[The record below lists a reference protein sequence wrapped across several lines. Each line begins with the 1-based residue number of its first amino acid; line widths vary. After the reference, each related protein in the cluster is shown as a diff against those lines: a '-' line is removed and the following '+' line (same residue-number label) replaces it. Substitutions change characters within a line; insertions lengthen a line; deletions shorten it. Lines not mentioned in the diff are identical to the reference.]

1 MKKRIFKQ
9 GAALMLAAALALPA
23 NVVPAEILDQKTGT
37 EKPHIVLNQE
47 APIEKATD
55 SNAKKEELTGTK
67 VEIPDRKAEARQPH
81 IMLNQENPI
90 EKATDSNAKQ
100 EKKEEQ
106 IIYNTGSF
114 NVHVVSAE
122 DFAKDLGDAYFE
134 EDGSYT
140 INIPEENP
148 FFPYEVQFTYDGK
161 TENEWFMNPEDS
173 IEIDGHTFYV
183 SASFD
188 GTAVT
193 QMTLD
198 VAGQEVVVYP
208 KEKEFT
214 DGDGVALMSLLPLEK
229 RNLSVDLSGFSP
241 IELSRVKVASI
252 FTGDYQLSKTD
263 AIMWKS
269 SYSDHYGVI
278 PEANSWE
285 LDLSHNL
292 SGNSRVSLEM
302 IVGEPDQ
309 LAASNIRY
317 YLDISITDPGKWLT
331 ASVKRQKEDG
341 STENLEISNEYYSD
355 NGDWKFEGLDK
366 KDPVS
371 ENHRFNVYI
380 DNYKGAE
387 DQLFQVSV
395 KLNLDQFKNS
405 AISKLYLIEDGSKKG
420 DYKMTLTEDGG
431 EWYLNFSAKPH
442 SYGWTD
448 IVASDS
454 TGEEIGFYELR
465 IHFGMYAEAR
475 DYISERL
482 YDKNGD
488 YISYETDYIDREYES
503 YDSWENSTYEYD
515 EYEVNL
521 EPGYAV
527 DDEYRLV
534 MHYVK
539 AKETST
545 SKVLGAYVGK
555 YKTLEEA
562 QKAGA
567 SDISKA
573 LFDRSVGYAAD
584 FSKGIY
590 LSVFVGEDDE
600 ATPRLF
606 GWHITTK
613 FEIDLSNSTLV
624 WFDGLLDSAGNRV
637 TSEVLKTNN
646 DDYADYNYIT
656 ILVDADTDLT
666 KLAPVFSTDKGIKLY
681 TDKEEISG
689 VSLHDFSKGP
699 VHYTASAENSKNSKN
714 YWLNIIKVKQGE
726 SWLYMNSLTDENA
739 GTKEENGV
747 VYTTREVML
756 NGIHDYEHRI
766 LLANMGTEDLTK
778 LSVEAAGSSFDSGDV
793 ILDDYW
799 TLKGKHDLSG
809 FQGFG
814 SKEDMNLAK
823 IKLEIG
829 TESEANGADLD
840 GTLTIKENGKTIMVI
855 TLTGVI
861 GDPGIVTKKI
871 PDAVKYV
878 HYGSMIQNS
887 NKYDFNTVS
896 YKIKNGK
903 LPSGMELKPNGEL
916 YGVPLETGEFTFT
929 VQMSNSYRGFRT
941 SSREFTLKVADNT
954 DANVDSAVDQ
964 GYDLKERVPN
974 ILLSDNNDYTMTSI
988 GVIEEWDNLTLDGK
1002 RLVEGV
1008 DFDAKSGSTRL
1019 TIRSQTLKA
1028 NNQVGTHTL
1037 SAEFREK
1044 GTGTLKR
1051 AAQNYKVSTKSSGG
1065 SSSGGHSS
1073 SGRATVR
1080 ADYGNIGADGAW
1092 VQDAKGW
1099 KCKAADGTW
1108 YTNCW
1113 KELTYQNEKSWYRFD
1128 AQGYLVTGWYQDN
1141 GTWYYMNPKSDGK
1154 LGKMMTGWQYI
1165 NDIWY
1170 YFTENAGDKQG
1181 AMFCKRWAEV
1191 PYNGTV
1197 EWYYFDENG
1206 TMKTDWLTQDEN
1218 KFYLYPIADGT
1229 RGRMLTGWQKI
1240 GDNWYYFHEESD
1252 GNKGVLARRT
1262 KIGNYYVNSDGV
1274 WAK

>member
-9 GAALMLAAALALPA
+9 GMALMLAAALALPA
-23 NVVPAEILDQKTGT
+23 NVVPAEILDQQT
-37 EKPHIVLNQE
+37 ETELPHIVLNQE
-47 APIEKATD
+47 TPDEKVTD
-55 SNAKKEELTGTK
+55 SDAKEKEEQTGTQTETK
-67 VEIPDRKAEARQPH
+67 TKTEV
-81 IMLNQENPI
+81 N
-90 EKATDSNAKQ
+90 ATETA
-100 EKKEEQ
+100 EQ

-114 NVHVVSAE
+114 NVHVVSEE
-122 DFAKDLGDAYFE
+122 DFENDLGDACFE

-193 QMTLD
+193 QLTMD
-198 VAGQEVVVYP
+198 VGGQEVVVYP

-214 DGDGVALMSLLPLEK
+214 DGDGVALMSLLPLEE
-229 RNLSVDLSGFSP
+229 RNLSLDLSGFTP
-241 IELSRVKVASI
+241 IELACVKPATVFKGENQIGTETEILWKPRDSRDNYESDPDSVGVVAMDLAFNTSGA
-252 FTGDYQLSKTD
+252 TST
-263 AIMWKS
+263 
-269 SYSDHYGVI
+269 
-278 PEANSWE
+278 SW
-285 LDLSHNL
+285 
-292 SGNSRVSLEM
+292 EM
-302 IVGEPDQ
+302 IVGNPDQ
-309 LAASNIRY
+309 LDASNIRY
-317 YLDISITDPGKWLT
+317 YVDIAVTD
-331 ASVKRQKEDG
+331 
-341 STENLEISNEYYSD
+341 TENWLIPTVTIHNDDGTTKNVTVTDAYYSD
-355 NGDWKFEGLDK
+355 YAFSRRMHVDVPTEEVKGNTEMTVSLKINSDLFERSVISKIETHSLSSEVSPEAVK
-366 KDPVS
+366 KDDGWYLEITGERSRISHSVFRM
-371 ENHRFNVYI
+371 NGYDKN
-380 DNYKGAE
+380 
-387 DQLFQVSV
+387 DQVLGDAF
-395 KLNLDQFKNS
+395 DF
-405 AISKLYLIEDGSKKG
+405 KLYLSSE
-420 DYKMTLTEDGG
+420 
-431 EWYLNFSAKPH
+431 
-442 SYGWTD
+442 
-448 IVASDS
+448 SDHIYTS
-454 TGEEIGFYELR
+454 
-465 IHFGMYAEAR
+465 
-475 DYISERL
+475 L
-482 YDKNGD
+482 YDKTGNS
-488 YISYETDYIDREYES
+488 ISYST
-503 YDSWENSTYEYD
+503 SWEED
-515 EYEVNL
+515 EEDPWMEEKLVYNL
-521 EPGYAV
+521 GASYA
-527 DDEYRLV
+527 DNDTYRLV
-534 MHYVK
+534 LTFEK
-539 AKETST
+539 AVATSENQII
-545 SKVLGAYVGK
+545 GAFIGRYESIDAAK
-555 YKTLEEA
+555 A
-562 QKAGA
+562 AGA
-567 SDISKA
+567 VDVKES
-573 LFDRSVGYAAD
+573 LFNQTQGYEAD
-584 FSKGIY
+584 FSKGVY
-590 LSVFVGEDDE
+590 VSVFSGKADDDS
-600 ATPRLF
+600 RKLKRYV
-606 GWHITTK
+606 WHIYTRSEA
-613 FEIDLSNSTLV
+613 FLDNSTAV
-624 WFDGLLDSAGNRV
+624 SFYGINDAQGNYV
-637 TSEVLKTNN
+637 ACKVLNPSYGDYK
-646 DDYADYNYIT
+646 DDYADLSYIT
-656 ILVDADTDLT
+656 ILVGEDTDLT
-666 KLAPVFSTDKGIKLY
+666 SLAPVFTMQNGMKLY
-681 TDKEEISG
+681 TNKEEISG
-689 VSLHDFSKGP
+689 QSLHDFSNGP
-699 VHYTASAENSKNSKN
+699 VHYTASAENSKNAKN
-714 YWLNIIKVKQGE
+714 YWLQIIKPKQGE
-726 SWLYMNSLTDENA
+726 SWLYMNSLADESSD
-739 GTKEENGV
+739 TREENGV
-747 VYTTREVML
+747 VYTTREAML
-756 NGIHDYEHRI
+756 NSIHDYEHRI
-766 LLANMGTEDLTK
+766 ILANMGTKALSK
-778 LSVEAAGSSFDSGDV
+778 LSVEAEGALFDSWV
-793 ILDDYW
+793 VTLDNYW
-799 TLKGKHDLSG
+799 TLKGEHDLSG
-809 FQGFG
+809 YQGLG
-814 SKEDMNLAK
+814 YDELANLAK
-823 IKLEIG
+823 LKLVYDGDEI
-829 TESEANGADLD
+829 NGQDLT
-840 GTLTIKENGKTIMVI
+840 GTLTIKEAGKPIMVI
-855 TLTGVI
+855 NLTGVV
-861 GDPGIVTKKI
+861 GDPGIVTTEI

-896 YKIKNGK
+896 YKITDGK

-929 VQMSNSYRGFRT
+929 VQMKNSYSEFANVT
-941 SSREFTLKVADNT
+941 KEFTLKVVDNT

-1044 GTGTLKR
+1044 GTGNLKR
-1051 AAQNYKVSTKSSGG
+1051 AAQNYRVGRKSSGG
-1065 SSSGGHSS
+1065 SSGGGHSS

-1108 YTNCW
+1108 YTDCW
-1113 KELTYQNEKSWYRFD
+1113 KELNYQNEKSWYRFD

-1141 GTWYYMNPKSDGK
+1141 GTWYYLNPKSDGK

>member
-9 GAALMLAAALALPA
+9 GMALMLAAALALPA
-23 NVVPAEILDQKTGT
+23 NVVPAEILDQQT
-37 EKPHIVLNQE
+37 ETELPHIVLNQE
-47 APIEKATD
+47 TPDEKVTD
-55 SNAKKEELTGTK
+55 SDAKEKEEQTGTQTETK
-67 VEIPDRKAEARQPH
+67 TKTEV
-81 IMLNQENPI
+81 N
-90 EKATDSNAKQ
+90 ATETA
-100 EKKEEQ
+100 EQ

-114 NVHVVSAE
+114 NVHVVSEE
-122 DFAKDLGDAYFE
+122 DFENDLGDACFE

-193 QMTLD
+193 QLTMD
-198 VAGQEVVVYP
+198 VGGQEVVVYP

-214 DGDGVALMSLLPLEK
+214 DGDGVALMSLLPLEE
-229 RNLSVDLSGFSP
+229 RNLSLDLSGFTP
-241 IELSRVKVASI
+241 IELACVKPATVFKGENQIGTETEILWKPRDSRDNYESDPDSVGVVAMDLAFNTSGA
-252 FTGDYQLSKTD
+252 TST
-263 AIMWKS
+263 
-269 SYSDHYGVI
+269 
-278 PEANSWE
+278 SW
-285 LDLSHNL
+285 
-292 SGNSRVSLEM
+292 EM
-302 IVGEPDQ
+302 IVGNPDQ
-309 LAASNIRY
+309 LDASNIRY
-317 YLDISITDPGKWLT
+317 YVDIAVTD
-331 ASVKRQKEDG
+331 
-341 STENLEISNEYYSD
+341 TENWLIPTVTIHNDDGTTKNVTVTDAYYSD
-355 NGDWKFEGLDK
+355 YAFSRRMHVDVPTEEVKGNTEMTVSLKINSDLFERSVISKIETHSLSSEVSPEAVK
-366 KDPVS
+366 KDDGWYLEITGERSRISHSVFRM
-371 ENHRFNVYI
+371 NGYDKN
-380 DNYKGAE
+380 
-387 DQLFQVSV
+387 DQVLGDAF
-395 KLNLDQFKNS
+395 DF
-405 AISKLYLIEDGSKKG
+405 KLYLSSE
-420 DYKMTLTEDGG
+420 
-431 EWYLNFSAKPH
+431 
-442 SYGWTD
+442 
-448 IVASDS
+448 SDHIYTS
-454 TGEEIGFYELR
+454 
-465 IHFGMYAEAR
+465 
-475 DYISERL
+475 L
-482 YDKNGD
+482 YDKTGNS
-488 YISYETDYIDREYES
+488 ISYST
-503 YDSWENSTYEYD
+503 SWEED
-515 EYEVNL
+515 EEDPWMEEKLVYNL
-521 EPGYAV
+521 GASYA
-527 DDEYRLV
+527 DNDTYRLV
-534 MHYVK
+534 LTFEK
-539 AKETST
+539 AVATSENQII
-545 SKVLGAYVGK
+545 GAFIGRYESIDAAK
-555 YKTLEEA
+555 A
-562 QKAGA
+562 AGA
-567 SDISKA
+567 VDVKES
-573 LFDRSVGYAAD
+573 LFNQTQGYEAD
-584 FSKGIY
+584 FSKGVY
-590 LSVFVGEDDE
+590 VSVFSGKADDDS
-600 ATPRLF
+600 RKLKRYV
-606 GWHITTK
+606 WHIYTRSEA
-613 FEIDLSNSTLV
+613 FLDNSTAV
-624 WFDGLLDSAGNRV
+624 SFYGINDAQGNYV
-637 TSEVLKTNN
+637 ACKVLNPSYGDYK
-646 DDYADYNYIT
+646 DDYADFSYIT
-656 ILVDADTDLT
+656 ILVGEDTDLT
-666 KLAPVFSTDKGIKLY
+666 SLAPVFTMQNGMKLY
-681 TDKEEISG
+681 TNKEEISG
-689 VSLHDFSKGP
+689 QSLHDFSNGP
-699 VHYTASAENSKNSKN
+699 VHYTASAENSKNAKN
-714 YWLNIIKVKQGE
+714 YWLQIIKPKQGE
-726 SWLYMNSLTDENA
+726 SWLYMNSLADESSD
-739 GTKEENGV
+739 TREENGV
-747 VYTTREVML
+747 VYTTREAML
-756 NGIHDYEHRI
+756 NSIHDYEHRI
-766 LLANMGTEDLTK
+766 ILANMGTKALSK
-778 LSVEAAGSSFDSGDV
+778 LSVEAEGALFDSWV
-793 ILDDYW
+793 VTLDNYW
-799 TLKGKHDLSG
+799 TLKGEHDLSG
-809 FQGFG
+809 YQGLG
-814 SKEDMNLAK
+814 YDELANLAK
-823 IKLEIG
+823 LKLVYDGDEI
-829 TESEANGADLD
+829 NGQDLT
-840 GTLTIKENGKTIMVI
+840 GTLTIKEAGKPIMVI
-855 TLTGVI
+855 NLTGVV
-861 GDPGIVTKKI
+861 GDPGIVTTEI

-896 YKIKNGK
+896 YKITDGK

-929 VQMSNSYRGFRT
+929 VQMKNSYSEFANVT
-941 SSREFTLKVADNT
+941 KEFTLKVVDNT

-1044 GTGTLKR
+1044 GTGNLKR
-1051 AAQNYKVSTKSSGG
+1051 AAQNYRVGRKSSGG
-1065 SSSGGHSS
+1065 SSGGGHSS

-1108 YTNCW
+1108 YTDCW
-1113 KELTYQNEKSWYRFD
+1113 KELNYQNEKSWYRFD

-1141 GTWYYMNPKSDGK
+1141 GTWYYLNPKSDGK

-1240 GDNWYYFHEESD
+1240 DDNWYYFHEESD

>member
-9 GAALMLAAALALPA
+9 GMALMLAAALALPA
-23 NVVPAEILDQKTGT
+23 NVVPAEILDQQT
-37 EKPHIVLNQE
+37 ETELPHIVLNQE
-47 APIEKATD
+47 TPDEKVTD
-55 SNAKKEELTGTK
+55 SDAKEKEEQTGTQTETK
-67 VEIPDRKAEARQPH
+67 KKTEV
-81 IMLNQENPI
+81 N
-90 EKATDSNAKQ
+90 ATETA
-100 EKKEEQ
+100 EQ

-114 NVHVVSAE
+114 NVHVVSEE
-122 DFAKDLGDAYFE
+122 DFENDLGDACFE

-193 QMTLD
+193 QLTMD
-198 VAGQEVVVYP
+198 VGGQEVVVYP

-214 DGDGVALMSLLPLEK
+214 DGDGVALMSLLPLEE
-229 RNLSVDLSGFSP
+229 RNLSLDLSGFTP
-241 IELSRVKVASI
+241 IELACVKPATVFKGENQIGTETEILWKPRDSRDNYESDPDSVGVVAMDLAFNTSGA
-252 FTGDYQLSKTD
+252 TST
-263 AIMWKS
+263 
-269 SYSDHYGVI
+269 
-278 PEANSWE
+278 SW
-285 LDLSHNL
+285 
-292 SGNSRVSLEM
+292 EM
-302 IVGEPDQ
+302 IVGNPDQ
-309 LAASNIRY
+309 LDASNIRY
-317 YLDISITDPGKWLT
+317 YVDIAVTD
-331 ASVKRQKEDG
+331 
-341 STENLEISNEYYSD
+341 TENWLIPTVTIHNDDGTTKNVTVTDAYYSD
-355 NGDWKFEGLDK
+355 YAFSRRMHVDVPTEEVKGNTEMTVSLKINSDLFERSVISKIETHSLSSEVSPEAVK
-366 KDPVS
+366 KDDGWYLEITGERSRISHSVFRM
-371 ENHRFNVYI
+371 NGYDKN
-380 DNYKGAE
+380 
-387 DQLFQVSV
+387 DQVLGDAF
-395 KLNLDQFKNS
+395 DF
-405 AISKLYLIEDGSKKG
+405 KLYLSSE
-420 DYKMTLTEDGG
+420 
-431 EWYLNFSAKPH
+431 
-442 SYGWTD
+442 
-448 IVASDS
+448 SDHIYTS
-454 TGEEIGFYELR
+454 
-465 IHFGMYAEAR
+465 
-475 DYISERL
+475 L
-482 YDKNGD
+482 YDKTGNS
-488 YISYETDYIDREYES
+488 ISYST
-503 YDSWENSTYEYD
+503 SWEED
-515 EYEVNL
+515 EEDPWMEEKLVYNL
-521 EPGYAV
+521 GASYA
-527 DDEYRLV
+527 DNDTYRLV
-534 MHYVK
+534 LTFEK
-539 AKETST
+539 AVATSENQII
-545 SKVLGAYVGK
+545 GAFIGRYESIDAAK
-555 YKTLEEA
+555 A
-562 QKAGA
+562 AGA
-567 SDISKA
+567 VDVKES
-573 LFDRSVGYAAD
+573 LFNQTQGYEAD
-584 FSKGIY
+584 FSKGVY
-590 LSVFVGEDDE
+590 VSVFSGKADDDS
-600 ATPRLF
+600 RKLKRYV
-606 GWHITTK
+606 WHIYTRSEA
-613 FEIDLSNSTLV
+613 FLDNSTAV
-624 WFDGLLDSAGNRV
+624 SFYGINDAQGNYV
-637 TSEVLKTNN
+637 ACKVLNPSYGDYK
-646 DDYADYNYIT
+646 DDYADFSYIT
-656 ILVDADTDLT
+656 ILVGEDTDLT
-666 KLAPVFSTDKGIKLY
+666 SLAPVFTMQNGMKLY
-681 TDKEEISG
+681 TNKEEISG
-689 VSLHDFSKGP
+689 QSLHDFSNGP
-699 VHYTASAENSKNSKN
+699 VHYTASAENSKNAKN
-714 YWLNIIKVKQGE
+714 YWLQIIKPKQGE
-726 SWLYMNSLTDENA
+726 SWLYMNSLADESSD
-739 GTKEENGV
+739 TREENGV
-747 VYTTREVML
+747 VYTTREAML
-756 NGIHDYEHRI
+756 NSIHDYEHRI
-766 LLANMGTEDLTK
+766 ILANMGTKALSK
-778 LSVEAAGSSFDSGDV
+778 LSVEAEGALFDSWV
-793 ILDDYW
+793 VTLDNYW
-799 TLKGKHDLSG
+799 TLKGEHDLSG
-809 FQGFG
+809 YQGLG
-814 SKEDMNLAK
+814 YDELANLAK
-823 IKLEIG
+823 LKLVYDGDEI
-829 TESEANGADLD
+829 NGQDLT
-840 GTLTIKENGKTIMVI
+840 GTLTIKEAGKPIMVI
-855 TLTGVI
+855 NLTGVV
-861 GDPGIVTKKI
+861 GDPGIVTTEI

-896 YKIKNGK
+896 YKITDGK

-929 VQMSNSYRGFRT
+929 VQMKNSYSEFANVT
-941 SSREFTLKVADNT
+941 KEFTLKVVDNT

-1044 GTGTLKR
+1044 GTGNLKR
-1051 AAQNYKVSTKSSGG
+1051 AAQNYRVGRKSSGG
-1065 SSSGGHSS
+1065 SSGGGHSS

-1108 YTNCW
+1108 YTDCW
-1113 KELTYQNEKSWYRFD
+1113 KELNYQNEKSWYRFD

-1141 GTWYYMNPKSDGK
+1141 GTWYYLNPKSDGK

>member
-9 GAALMLAAALALPA
+9 GMALMLAAALALPA
-23 NVVPAEILDQKTGT
+23 NVVPAEILDQQT
-37 EKPHIVLNQE
+37 ETELPHIVLNQE
-47 APIEKATD
+47 TPDEKATD
-55 SNAKKEELTGTK
+55 SDAKEKEEQTGTQT
-67 VEIPDRKAEARQPH
+67 E
-81 IMLNQENPI
+81 
-90 EKATDSNAKQ
+90 T
-100 EKKEEQ
+100 KKKTEVNTTETAEQ

-122 DFAKDLGDAYFE
+122 DFENDLGDAYFE

-193 QMTLD
+193 QLTMD

-214 DGDGVALMSLLPLEK
+214 DGDGVALMSLLPLEE
-229 RNLSVDLSGFSP
+229 RNLSLDLSGFTP
-241 IELSRVKVASI
+241 LELACVKPATVFKGENQI
-252 FTGDYQLSKTD
+252 GTETEIL
-263 AIMWKS
+263 WK
-269 SYSDHYGVI
+269 
-278 PEANSWE
+278 PR
-285 LDLSHNL
+285 
-292 SGNSRVSLEM
+292 NSRDNYESDPESVGVVAMDLAFNTSGATSTSWEM
-302 IVGEPDQ
+302 IVGNPDQ
-309 LAASNIRY
+309 LDASNIRY
-317 YLDISITDPGKWLT
+317 YVDIAVTD
-331 ASVKRQKEDG
+331 
-341 STENLEISNEYYSD
+341 TENWLIPTVTIHNDDGTTKNVTVTDAYYSD
-355 NGDWKFEGLDK
+355 HTFYRWHRRMRVYVPTEEIKGRNPEMTVSLKINSDLFERSVISKIDTHYLSNEVPYEAVK
-366 KDPVS
+366 KDDGWYIEITGKRDRIHNMNLVVGGYD
-371 ENHRFNVYI
+371 ENN
-380 DNYKGAE
+380 
-387 DQLFQVSV
+387 QSV
-395 KLNLDQFKNS
+395 GGLQFG
-405 AISKLYLIEDGSKKG
+405 LYLLSESDHV
-420 DYKMTLTEDGG
+420 Y
-431 EWYLNFSAKPH
+431 
-442 SYGWTD
+442 TD
-448 IVASDS
+448 
-454 TGEEIGFYELR
+454 
-465 IHFGMYAEAR
+465 
-475 DYISERL
+475 L
-482 YDKNGD
+482 YDKNGND
-488 YISYETDYIDREYES
+488 ILYNT
-503 YDSWENSTYEYD
+503 SWEED
-515 EYEVNL
+515 EEDPWMEEKLVYNL
-521 EPGYAV
+521 GASYK
-527 DDEYRLV
+527 DNDTYRLV
-534 MHYVK
+534 LTFEK
-539 AKETST
+539 AVATSENQII
-545 SKVLGAYVGK
+545 GAFIGR
-555 YKTLEEA
+555 YKSLDEA
-562 QKAGA
+562 KAAGA
-567 SDISKA
+567 VDVKES
-573 LFDRSVGYAAD
+573 LFDQTRGYEAD
-584 FSKGIY
+584 FSKGVY
-590 LSVFVGEDDE
+590 VSVFSGKADDDS
-600 ATPRLF
+600 RKLKRHV
-606 GWHITTK
+606 WHIYTRAEA
-613 FEIDLSNSTLV
+613 FLDNSTAV
-624 WFDGLLDSAGNRV
+624 SFSGINDAQGNYV
-637 TSEVLKTNN
+637 ACKVLNPSYGDYK
-646 DDYADYNYIT
+646 DDYADFSYIT
-656 ILVDADTDLT
+656 ILVGEDTDLT
-666 KLAPVFSTDKGIKLY
+666 SLAPVFTMQNGIKLY
-681 TDKEEISG
+681 TNKEEISG
-689 VSLHDFSKGP
+689 QSLHDFSNGP
-699 VHYTASAENSKNSKN
+699 VHYTASAENSKNAKN
-714 YWLNIIKVKQGE
+714 YWLQIIKPKQGE
-726 SWLYMNSLTDENA
+726 SWLYMNSLADESSD
-739 GTKEENGV
+739 TREENGV
-747 VYTTREVML
+747 VYTTREAML
-756 NGIHDYEHRI
+756 NSIHDYEHRI
-766 LLANMGTEDLTK
+766 ILANMGTKALSK
-778 LSVEAAGSSFDSGDV
+778 LSVEAEGALFDSGIV
-793 ILDDYW
+793 TLDNYW

-809 FQGFG
+809 YQVLGYD
-814 SKEDMNLAK
+814 ELANLAK
-823 IKLEIG
+823 LKLVYDGDEI
-829 TESEANGADLD
+829 NGQDLT
-840 GTLTIKENGKTIMVI
+840 GTLTIKEAGKPIMVI
-855 TLTGVI
+855 NLTGVV
-861 GDPGIVTKKI
+861 GDPGIVTTEI

-896 YKIKNGK
+896 YKITDGK

-929 VQMSNSYRGFRT
+929 VQMKNSYSEFANVT
-941 SSREFTLKVADNT
+941 KEFTLKVVDNT
-954 DANVDSAVDQ
+954 DANVDGAVDQ

-1044 GTGTLKR
+1044 GTGNLKR

-1065 SSSGGHSS
+1065 SSGGGHSS

-1206 TMKTDWLTQDEN
+1206 TMKTDWLTLDEN

>member
-9 GAALMLAAALALPA
+9 GMALMLAAALALPA
-23 NVVPAEILDQKTGT
+23 NVVPAEILDQQT
-37 EKPHIVLNQE
+37 ETELPHIVLNQE
-47 APIEKATD
+47 TPDEKVTD
-55 SNAKKEELTGTK
+55 SDAKEKEEQTGTQTETK
-67 VEIPDRKAEARQPH
+67 TKTEV
-81 IMLNQENPI
+81 N
-90 EKATDSNAKQ
+90 ATETA
-100 EKKEEQ
+100 EQ

-114 NVHVVSAE
+114 NVHVVSEE
-122 DFAKDLGDAYFE
+122 DFENDLGDACFE

-193 QMTLD
+193 QLTMD
-198 VAGQEVVVYP
+198 VGGQEVVVYP

-214 DGDGVALMSLLPLEK
+214 DGDGVALMSLLPLEE
-229 RNLSVDLSGFSP
+229 RNLSLDLSGFTP
-241 IELSRVKVASI
+241 IELACVKPATVFKGENQIGTETEILWKPRDSRDNYESDPDSVGVVAMDLAFNTSGA
-252 FTGDYQLSKTD
+252 TST
-263 AIMWKS
+263 
-269 SYSDHYGVI
+269 
-278 PEANSWE
+278 SW
-285 LDLSHNL
+285 
-292 SGNSRVSLEM
+292 EM
-302 IVGEPDQ
+302 IVGNPDQ
-309 LAASNIRY
+309 LDASNIRY
-317 YLDISITDPGKWLT
+317 YVDIAVTD
-331 ASVKRQKEDG
+331 
-341 STENLEISNEYYSD
+341 TENWLIPTVTIHNDDGTTKNVTVTDAYYSD
-355 NGDWKFEGLDK
+355 YAFSRRMHVDVPTEEVKGNTEMTVSLKINSDLFERSVISKIETHSLSSEVSPEAVK
-366 KDPVS
+366 KDDGWYLEITGERSRISHSVFRM
-371 ENHRFNVYI
+371 NGYDKN
-380 DNYKGAE
+380 
-387 DQLFQVSV
+387 DQVLGDAF
-395 KLNLDQFKNS
+395 DF
-405 AISKLYLIEDGSKKG
+405 KLYLSSE
-420 DYKMTLTEDGG
+420 
-431 EWYLNFSAKPH
+431 
-442 SYGWTD
+442 
-448 IVASDS
+448 SDHIYTS
-454 TGEEIGFYELR
+454 
-465 IHFGMYAEAR
+465 
-475 DYISERL
+475 L
-482 YDKNGD
+482 YDKTGNS
-488 YISYETDYIDREYES
+488 ISYST
-503 YDSWENSTYEYD
+503 SWEED
-515 EYEVNL
+515 EEDPWMEEKLVYNL
-521 EPGYAV
+521 GASYA
-527 DDEYRLV
+527 DNDTYRLV
-534 MHYVK
+534 LTFEK
-539 AKETST
+539 AVATSENQII
-545 SKVLGAYVGK
+545 GAFIGRYESIDAAK
-555 YKTLEEA
+555 A
-562 QKAGA
+562 AGA
-567 SDISKA
+567 VDVKES
-573 LFDRSVGYAAD
+573 LFNQTQGYEAD
-584 FSKGIY
+584 FSKGVY
-590 LSVFVGEDDE
+590 VSVFSGKADDDS
-600 ATPRLF
+600 RKLKRYV
-606 GWHITTK
+606 WHIYTRSEA
-613 FEIDLSNSTLV
+613 FLDNSTAV
-624 WFDGLLDSAGNRV
+624 SFYGINDAQGNYV
-637 TSEVLKTNN
+637 ACKVLNPSYGDYK
-646 DDYADYNYIT
+646 DDYADFSYIT
-656 ILVDADTDLT
+656 ILVGEDTDLT
-666 KLAPVFSTDKGIKLY
+666 SLAPVFTMQNGMKLY
-681 TDKEEISG
+681 TNKEEISG
-689 VSLHDFSKGP
+689 QSLHDFSNGP
-699 VHYTASAENSKNSKN
+699 VHYTASAENSKNAKN
-714 YWLNIIKVKQGE
+714 YWLQIIKPKQGE
-726 SWLYMNSLTDENA
+726 SWLYMNSLADESSD
-739 GTKEENGV
+739 TREENGV
-747 VYTTREVML
+747 VYTTREAML
-756 NGIHDYEHRI
+756 NSIHDYEHRI
-766 LLANMGTEDLTK
+766 ILANMGTKALSK
-778 LSVEAAGSSFDSGDV
+778 LSVEAEGALFDSWV
-793 ILDDYW
+793 VTLDNYW
-799 TLKGKHDLSG
+799 TLKGEHDLSG
-809 FQGFG
+809 YQGLG
-814 SKEDMNLAK
+814 YDELANLAK
-823 IKLEIG
+823 LKLVYDGDEI
-829 TESEANGADLD
+829 NGQDLT
-840 GTLTIKENGKTIMVI
+840 GTLTIKEAGKPIMVI
-855 TLTGVI
+855 NLTGVV
-861 GDPGIVTKKI
+861 GDPGIVTTEI

-896 YKIKNGK
+896 YKITDGK

-929 VQMSNSYRGFRT
+929 VQMKNSYSEFANVT
-941 SSREFTLKVADNT
+941 KEFTLKVVDNT

-1044 GTGTLKR
+1044 GTGNLKR
-1051 AAQNYKVSTKSSGG
+1051 AAQNYRVGRKSSGG
-1065 SSSGGHSS
+1065 SSGGGHSS

-1092 VQDAKGW
+1092 VQDAKSW

-1108 YTNCW
+1108 YTDCW
-1113 KELTYQNEKSWYRFD
+1113 KELNYQNEKSWYRFD

-1141 GTWYYMNPKSDGK
+1141 GTWYYLNPKSDGK

>member
-9 GAALMLAAALALPA
+9 GMALMLAAALALPA
-23 NVVPAEILDQKTGT
+23 NVVPAEILDQQT
-37 EKPHIVLNQE
+37 ETELPHIVLNQE
-47 APIEKATD
+47 TPDEKVTD
-55 SNAKKEELTGTK
+55 SDAKEKEEQTGTQTETK
-67 VEIPDRKAEARQPH
+67 TKTEV
-81 IMLNQENPI
+81 N
-90 EKATDSNAKQ
+90 ATETA
-100 EKKEEQ
+100 EQ

-114 NVHVVSAE
+114 NVHVVSEE
-122 DFAKDLGDAYFE
+122 DFENDLGNACFE

-193 QMTLD
+193 QLTMD
-198 VAGQEVVVYP
+198 VGGQEVVVYP

-214 DGDGVALMSLLPLEK
+214 DGDGVALMSLLPLEE
-229 RNLSVDLSGFSP
+229 RNLSLDLSGFTP
-241 IELSRVKVASI
+241 IELACVKPATVFKGENQIGTETEILWKPRDSRDNYESDPDSVGVVAMDLAFNTSGA
-252 FTGDYQLSKTD
+252 TST
-263 AIMWKS
+263 
-269 SYSDHYGVI
+269 
-278 PEANSWE
+278 SW
-285 LDLSHNL
+285 
-292 SGNSRVSLEM
+292 EM
-302 IVGEPDQ
+302 IVGNPDQ
-309 LAASNIRY
+309 LDASNIRY
-317 YLDISITDPGKWLT
+317 YVDIAVTD
-331 ASVKRQKEDG
+331 
-341 STENLEISNEYYSD
+341 TENWLIPTVTIHNDDGTTKNVTVTDAYYSD
-355 NGDWKFEGLDK
+355 YAFSRRMHVDVPTEEVKGNTEMTVSLKINSDLFERSVISKIETHSLSSEVSPEAVK
-366 KDPVS
+366 KDDGWYLEITGERSRISHSVFRM
-371 ENHRFNVYI
+371 NGYDKN
-380 DNYKGAE
+380 
-387 DQLFQVSV
+387 DQVLGDAF
-395 KLNLDQFKNS
+395 DF
-405 AISKLYLIEDGSKKG
+405 KLYLSSE
-420 DYKMTLTEDGG
+420 
-431 EWYLNFSAKPH
+431 
-442 SYGWTD
+442 
-448 IVASDS
+448 SDHIYTS
-454 TGEEIGFYELR
+454 
-465 IHFGMYAEAR
+465 
-475 DYISERL
+475 L
-482 YDKNGD
+482 YDKTGNS
-488 YISYETDYIDREYES
+488 ISYST
-503 YDSWENSTYEYD
+503 SWEED
-515 EYEVNL
+515 EEDPWMEEKLVYNL
-521 EPGYAV
+521 GASYA
-527 DDEYRLV
+527 DNDTYRLV
-534 MHYVK
+534 LTFEK
-539 AKETST
+539 AVATSENQII
-545 SKVLGAYVGK
+545 GAFIGRYESIDAAK
-555 YKTLEEA
+555 A
-562 QKAGA
+562 AGA
-567 SDISKA
+567 VDVKES
-573 LFDRSVGYAAD
+573 LFNQTQGYEAD
-584 FSKGIY
+584 FSKGVY
-590 LSVFVGEDDE
+590 VSVFSGKADDDS
-600 ATPRLF
+600 RKLKRYV
-606 GWHITTK
+606 WHIYTRSEA
-613 FEIDLSNSTLV
+613 FLDNSTAV
-624 WFDGLLDSAGNRV
+624 SFYGINDAQGNYV
-637 TSEVLKTNN
+637 ACKVLNPSYGDYK
-646 DDYADYNYIT
+646 DDYADFSYIT
-656 ILVDADTDLT
+656 ILVGEDTDLT
-666 KLAPVFSTDKGIKLY
+666 SLAPVFTMQNGMKLY
-681 TDKEEISG
+681 TNKEEISG
-689 VSLHDFSKGP
+689 QSLHDFSNGP
-699 VHYTASAENSKNSKN
+699 VHYTASAENSKNAKN
-714 YWLNIIKVKQGE
+714 YWLQIIKPKQGE
-726 SWLYMNSLTDENA
+726 SWLYMNSLADESSD
-739 GTKEENGV
+739 TREENGV
-747 VYTTREVML
+747 VYTTREAML
-756 NGIHDYEHRI
+756 NSIHDYEHRI
-766 LLANMGTEDLTK
+766 ILANMGTKALSK
-778 LSVEAAGSSFDSGDV
+778 LSVEAEGALFDSWV
-793 ILDDYW
+793 VTLDNYW
-799 TLKGKHDLSG
+799 TLKGEHDLSG
-809 FQGFG
+809 YQGLG
-814 SKEDMNLAK
+814 YDELANLAK
-823 IKLEIG
+823 LKLVYDGDEI
-829 TESEANGADLD
+829 NGQDLT
-840 GTLTIKENGKTIMVI
+840 GTLTIKEAGKPIMVI
-855 TLTGVI
+855 NLTGVV
-861 GDPGIVTKKI
+861 GDPGIVTTEI

-896 YKIKNGK
+896 YKITDGK

-929 VQMSNSYRGFRT
+929 VQMKNSYSEFANVT
-941 SSREFTLKVADNT
+941 KEFTLKVVDNT

-1044 GTGTLKR
+1044 GTGNLKR
-1051 AAQNYKVSTKSSGG
+1051 AAQNYRVGRKSSGG
-1065 SSSGGHSS
+1065 SSGGGHSS

-1108 YTNCW
+1108 YTDCW
-1113 KELTYQNEKSWYRFD
+1113 KELNYQNEKSWYRFD

-1141 GTWYYMNPKSDGK
+1141 GTWYYLNPKSDGK

-1240 GDNWYYFHEESD
+1240 GDYWYYFHEESD

>member
-1 MKKRIFKQ
+1 
-9 GAALMLAAALALPA
+9 
-23 NVVPAEILDQKTGT
+23 
-37 EKPHIVLNQE
+37 
-47 APIEKATD
+47 
-55 SNAKKEELTGTK
+55 
-67 VEIPDRKAEARQPH
+67 
-81 IMLNQENPI
+81 
-90 EKATDSNAKQ
+90 
-100 EKKEEQ
+100 
-106 IIYNTGSF
+106 
-114 NVHVVSAE
+114 
-122 DFAKDLGDAYFE
+122 
-134 EDGSYT
+134 
-140 INIPEENP
+140 
-148 FFPYEVQFTYDGK
+148 
-161 TENEWFMNPEDS
+161 MNPEDS

-193 QMTLD
+193 QLTME

-214 DGDGVALMSLLPLEK
+214 DGDDVALMSLLPLKE
-229 RNLSVDLSGFSP
+229 RNLFVDLSGFSP
-241 IELSRVKVASI
+241 IELTYVKAASI
-252 FTGDYQLSKTD
+252 FKGENQLSDTS
-263 AIMWKS
+263 AILWKRRNYS
-269 SYSDHYGVI
+269 SDDYNEKD
-278 PEANSWE
+278 EAKASYI
-285 LDLSHNL
+285 NL
-292 SGNSRVSLEM
+292 SYGTSGSTSTDWEM
-302 IVGEPDQ
+302 IVGENDQ

-317 YLDISITDPGKWLT
+317 YVNAKVTDSSSWLS
-331 ASVKRQKEDG
+331 ASVKLKNDDG
-341 STENLEISNEYYSD
+341 TTENLDVIRTQYSDSGYRIEIPHRANIYYSNSD
-355 NGDWKFEGLDK
+355 KARFKELLVSLKLD
-366 KDPVS
+366 
-371 ENHRFNVYI
+371 
-380 DNYKGAE
+380 
-387 DQLFQVSV
+387 
-395 KLNLDQFKNS
+395 LDQFSKS
-405 AISKLYLIEDGSKKG
+405 SIADIKISTTSKGYAITNDGNAWYLSWSTKGLRSMYVVIDAFDSKAQQIGSFKLYPHVGSR
-420 DYKMTLTEDGG
+420 
-431 EWYLNFSAKPH
+431 
-442 SYGWTD
+442 
-448 IVASDS
+448 
-454 TGEEIGFYELR
+454 IG
-465 IHFGMYAEAR
+465 
-475 DYISERL
+475 SVSVSL
-482 YDKNGD
+482 YD
-488 YISYETDYIDREYES
+488 TDGNYVSHNSRWE
-503 YDSWENSTYEYD
+503 DSEDSDEWEKY
-515 EYEVNL
+515 VLNL

-527 DDEYRLV
+527 NDNYRLV
-534 MHYVK
+534 MTFSK
-539 AKETST
+539 ADETSANQ
-545 SKVLGAYVGK
+545 VLGAYVGK
-555 YKTLEEA
+555 YVTINEV
-562 QKAGA
+562 KAA
-567 SDISKA
+567 NAVDIKDS
-573 LFDRSVGYAAD
+573 LFDQSKGYVAD
-584 FSKGIY
+584 FSKGVY
-590 LSVFVGEDDE
+590 LSVFVGEKD
-600 ATPRLF
+600 TKYPRLF
-606 GWHITTK
+606 AYYVFT
-613 FEIDLSNSTLV
+613 ESESVLSDSTLV
-624 WFDGLLDSAGNRV
+624 YFYDVKDSEGNNV
-637 TSEVLKTNN
+637 NDCKVLNPSYGDYE
-646 DDYADYNYIT
+646 DDYGDFSYVT
-656 ILVDADTDLT
+656 ILVDEDADLT
-666 KLAPVFSTDKGIKLY
+666 SLAPVFSTDKGIKLY

-793 ILDDYW
+793 VLDDYW

-823 IKLEIG
+823 IKLEVG
-829 TESEANGADLD
+829 TESEANGTDLD

-861 GDPGIVTKKI
+861 GDPGIVTKEI
-871 PDAVKYV
+871 PNAVKYV

-896 YKIKNGK
+896 YRITDGE

-916 YGVPLETGEFTFT
+916 YGVPLVTGEFTFT
-929 VQMSNSYRGFRT
+929 VEMSNSYRDFGT
-941 SSREFTLKVADNT
+941 SSREFTLKVVDNT
-954 DANVDSAVDQ
+954 DANVDNAVDQ
-964 GYDLKERVPN
+964 GYELKERVPN

-1037 SAEFREK
+1037 SAEIREK
-1044 GTGTLKR
+1044 GTGNLKR
-1051 AAQNYKVSTKSSGG
+1051 AAQNYKVSTKSSSG

-1108 YTNCW
+1108 YTDCW

-1141 GTWYYMNPKSDGK
+1141 GTWYYLNPKSDGK

-1252 GNKGVLARRT
+1252 GNKGVLARKTR
-1262 KIGNYYVNSDGV
+1262 IGNYYVNADGV
-1274 WAK
+1274 WTK

>member
-9 GAALMLAAALALPA
+9 GMALVLAAALVLPA
-23 NVVPAEILDQKTGT
+23 NLVPAEIQEPKGEAEL
-37 EKPHIVLNQE
+37 PHIVLNQE
-47 APIEKATD
+47 EPKETVTASD
-55 SNAKKEELTGTK
+55 AKKEEQSGTQTETGIKTE
-67 VEIPDRKAEARQPH
+67 VKAEETVREA
-81 IMLNQENPI
+81 
-90 EKATDSNAKQ
+90 A
-100 EKKEEQ
+100 EQ

-134 EDGSYT
+134 GDGSYI

-148 FFPYEVQFTYDGK
+148 FFPYEVQFTHDGK

-173 IEIDGHTFYV
+173 VEIDGHTFYV
-183 SASFD
+183 SAYFD
-188 GTAVT
+188 GTVVT
-193 QMTLD
+193 QMTMD

-208 KEKEFT
+208 EEKEFT
-214 DGDGVALMSLLPLEK
+214 DGDGVAEMSLLPLDS
-229 RNLSVDLSGFSP
+229 RSLTIDLSGFSP
-241 IELSRVKVASI
+241 IELSEVKVSSI
-252 FTGDYQLSKTD
+252 FTGNHQLSDTD

-269 SYSDHYGVI
+269 YYSDHYDVI
-278 PEANSWE
+278 PEANSRK
-285 LDLSHNL
+285 LDLSHGL
-292 SGNSRVSLEM
+292 SQNSGVRLEM
-302 IVGEPDQ
+302 IVGEADQ
-309 LAASNIRY
+309 LADSNMRY
-317 YLDISITDPGKWLT
+317 ELSCTMTDPQKWLT

-341 STENLEISNEYYSD
+341 STEDLKIASGRYYD
-355 NGDWKFEGLDK
+355 YGDWKYKGLDEQ
-366 KDPVS
+366 DPVS
-371 ENHRFNVYI
+371 ENHRFDVYI
-380 DNYKGAE
+380 NNYKGAE

-405 AISKLYLIEDGSKKG
+405 AISKLYLVEDGSKKS

-431 EWYLNFSAKPH
+431 EWYLNFSAKPY

-465 IHFGMYAEAR
+465 TYFGMYEEER
-475 DYISERL
+475 DYISEQL

-488 YISYETDYIDREYES
+488 YMSYETNYIERESES
-503 YDSWENSTYEYD
+503 YDSWENSTYEYE
-515 EYEVNL
+515 EYEANL
-521 EPGYAV
+521 KPGYAA

-534 MHYVK
+534 MDYKK
-539 AKETST
+539 ADESST
-545 SKVLGAYVGK
+545 SKVFGAYVGK

-562 QKAGA
+562 KAAGA
-567 SDISKA
+567 VDISGD
-573 LFDRSVGYAAD
+573 LFDSSVGYAAD

-590 LSVFVGEDDE
+590 LSVFAGEK
-600 ATPRLF
+600 ASPKLF

-613 FEIDLSNSTLV
+613 SEIDLSNSTLV
-624 WFDGLLDSAGNRV
+624 WFNGLLDSEGNRV
-637 TSEVLKTNN
+637 TSEVLENSD
-646 DDYADYNYIT
+646 DDYADHNYIT

-666 KLAPVFSTDKGIKLY
+666 KLAPVFSTAKGIRLY
-681 TDKEEISG
+681 TDKEEVSG
-689 VSLHDFSKGP
+689 VSQHDFSNGP
-699 VHYTASAENSKNSKN
+699 VHYTASAENFESAKN
-714 YWLNIIKVKQGE
+714 YWLQVIKPKQGE
-726 SWLYMNSLTDENA
+726 SWLYMNSLADENA
-739 GTKEENGV
+739 QTKETDGI

-766 LLANMGTEDLTK
+766 LLVNMGTEALSK
-778 LSVEAAGSSFDSGDV
+778 LSVEASGPSFESGAV
-793 ILDDYW
+793 LLNDYW
-799 TLKGKHDLSG
+799 TLKGVHDLSG
-809 FQGFG
+809 FQW
-814 SKEDMNLAK
+814 SDDKKDMNLAK
-823 IKLEIG
+823 IKLELG
-829 TESEANGADLD
+829 DEDEANGEDFD

-855 TLTGVI
+855 TLTGVV
-861 GDPGIVTKKI
+861 GDPGIVTKEI

-878 HYGSMIQNS
+878 HYGSMIQNT

-896 YKIKNGK
+896 YKLTSGK

-929 VQMSNSYRGFRT
+929 VQMKNSYGSFGT
-941 SSREFTLKVADNT
+941 ASREFTLKVVDNT
-954 DANVDSAVDQ
+954 DANVDGAVDQ
-964 GYDLKERVPN
+964 GYDLKERVPD
-974 ILLSDNNDYTMTSI
+974 ILLSDNNDYTMTSV

-1028 NNQVGTHTL
+1028 NNQTGTHTL

-1044 GTGTLKR
+1044 STGTLKR
-1051 AAQNYKVSTKSSGG
+1051 AAQNYRVGKKTSGGSSSGG
-1065 SSSGGHSS
+1065 SSGGHSS

-1080 ADYGNIGADGAW
+1080 ADVGNVGADGAW
-1092 VQDAKGW
+1092 MQDAKGW

-1128 AQGYLVTGWYQDN
+1128 AQGYLVTGWYQEN
-1141 GTWYYMNPKSDGK
+1141 GTWYYLNPKSDGK
-1154 LGKMMTGWQYI
+1154 QGKMLTGWQYI
-1165 NDIWY
+1165 DNIWY
-1170 YFTENAGDKQG
+1170 YFNENAGDKQG
-1181 AMFCKRWAEV
+1181 AMFSGRWAEL
-1191 PYNGTV
+1191 PYNGTI
-1197 EWYYFDENG
+1197 EWYYFEENG
-1206 TMKTDWLTQDEN
+1206 AMKTDWLTQDEN
-1218 KFYLYPIADGT
+1218 KYYLYPIADGT

-1262 KIGNYYVNSDGV
+1262 RIGNYYVNSDGV

>member
-9 GAALMLAAALALPA
+9 GMALMLAAALALPA
-23 NVVPAEILDQKTGT
+23 NVVPAEILDQQT
-37 EKPHIVLNQE
+37 ETELPHIVLNQE
-47 APIEKATD
+47 TPDEKVTD
-55 SNAKKEELTGTK
+55 SDAKEKEEQTGTQT
-67 VEIPDRKAEARQPH
+67 E
-81 IMLNQENPI
+81 
-90 EKATDSNAKQ
+90 T
-100 EKKEEQ
+100 KKKTEVNTTETAEQ

-122 DFAKDLGDAYFE
+122 DFEKDLGDAYFE

-193 QMTLD
+193 QLTMD
-198 VAGQEVVVYP
+198 VGGQEVVVYP

-214 DGDGVALMSLLPLEK
+214 DGDGVALMSLLPLEE
-229 RNLSVDLSGFSP
+229 RNLSLDLSGFTP
-241 IELSRVKVASI
+241 IELACVKPATVFKGENQIGTETEILWKPRDSRDNYESDPDSVGVVAMDLAFNTSGA
-252 FTGDYQLSKTD
+252 TST
-263 AIMWKS
+263 
-269 SYSDHYGVI
+269 
-278 PEANSWE
+278 SW
-285 LDLSHNL
+285 
-292 SGNSRVSLEM
+292 EM
-302 IVGEPDQ
+302 IVGNPDQ
-309 LAASNIRY
+309 LDASNIRY
-317 YLDISITDPGKWLT
+317 YVDIAVTD
-331 ASVKRQKEDG
+331 
-341 STENLEISNEYYSD
+341 TENWLIPTVTIHNDDGTTKNVTVTDAYYSD
-355 NGDWKFEGLDK
+355 YAFSRRMHVDVPTEEVKGNTEMTVSLKINSDLFERSVISKIETHSLSSEVSPEAVK
-366 KDPVS
+366 KDDGWYLEITGERSRISHSVFRM
-371 ENHRFNVYI
+371 NGYDKN
-380 DNYKGAE
+380 
-387 DQLFQVSV
+387 DQVLGDAF
-395 KLNLDQFKNS
+395 DF
-405 AISKLYLIEDGSKKG
+405 KLYLSSE
-420 DYKMTLTEDGG
+420 
-431 EWYLNFSAKPH
+431 
-442 SYGWTD
+442 
-448 IVASDS
+448 SDHIYTS
-454 TGEEIGFYELR
+454 
-465 IHFGMYAEAR
+465 
-475 DYISERL
+475 L
-482 YDKNGD
+482 YDKTGNS
-488 YISYETDYIDREYES
+488 ISYST
-503 YDSWENSTYEYD
+503 SWEED
-515 EYEVNL
+515 EEDPWMEEKLVYNL
-521 EPGYAV
+521 GASYA
-527 DDEYRLV
+527 DNDTYRLV
-534 MHYVK
+534 LTFEK
-539 AKETST
+539 AVATSENQII
-545 SKVLGAYVGK
+545 GAFIGRYESIDAAK
-555 YKTLEEA
+555 A
-562 QKAGA
+562 AGA
-567 SDISKA
+567 VDVKES
-573 LFDRSVGYAAD
+573 LFNQTQGYEAD
-584 FSKGIY
+584 FSKGVY
-590 LSVFVGEDDE
+590 VSVFSGKADDDS
-600 ATPRLF
+600 RKLKRYV
-606 GWHITTK
+606 WHIYTRSEA
-613 FEIDLSNSTLV
+613 FLDNSTAV
-624 WFDGLLDSAGNRV
+624 SFYGINDAQGNYV
-637 TSEVLKTNN
+637 ACKVLNPSYGDYK
-646 DDYADYNYIT
+646 DDYADFSYIT
-656 ILVDADTDLT
+656 ILVGEDTDLT
-666 KLAPVFSTDKGIKLY
+666 SLAPVFTMQNGMKLY
-681 TDKEEISG
+681 TNKEEISG
-689 VSLHDFSKGP
+689 QSLHDFSNGP
-699 VHYTASAENSKNSKN
+699 VHYTASAENSKNAKN
-714 YWLNIIKVKQGE
+714 YWLQIIKPKQGE
-726 SWLYMNSLTDENA
+726 SWLYMNSLADESSD
-739 GTKEENGV
+739 TREENGV
-747 VYTTREVML
+747 VYTTREAML
-756 NGIHDYEHRI
+756 NSIHDYEHRI
-766 LLANMGTEDLTK
+766 ILANMGTKALSK
-778 LSVEAAGSSFDSGDV
+778 LSVEAEGALFDSWV
-793 ILDDYW
+793 VTLDNYW
-799 TLKGKHDLSG
+799 TLKGEHDLSG
-809 FQGFG
+809 YQGLG
-814 SKEDMNLAK
+814 YDELANLAK
-823 IKLEIG
+823 LKLVYDGDEI
-829 TESEANGADLD
+829 NGQDLT
-840 GTLTIKENGKTIMVI
+840 GTLTIKEAGKPIMVI
-855 TLTGVI
+855 NLTGVV
-861 GDPGIVTKKI
+861 GDPGIVTTEI

-896 YKIKNGK
+896 YKITDGK

-929 VQMSNSYRGFRT
+929 VQMKNSYSEFANVT
-941 SSREFTLKVADNT
+941 KEFTLKVVDNT

-1044 GTGTLKR
+1044 GTGNLKR
-1051 AAQNYKVSTKSSGG
+1051 AAQNYRVGRKSSGG
-1065 SSSGGHSS
+1065 SSGGGHSS

-1108 YTNCW
+1108 YTDCW
-1113 KELTYQNEKSWYRFD
+1113 KELNYQNEKSWYRFD

-1141 GTWYYMNPKSDGK
+1141 GTWYYLNPKSDGK

>member
-9 GAALMLAAALALPA
+9 GMALMLAAALALPA
-23 NVVPAEILDQKTGT
+23 NVVPAEILDQQT
-37 EKPHIVLNQE
+37 ETELPHIVLNQE
-47 APIEKATD
+47 TPDEKVTD
-55 SNAKKEELTGTK
+55 SDAKEKEEQTGTQTETK
-67 VEIPDRKAEARQPH
+67 TKTEV
-81 IMLNQENPI
+81 N
-90 EKATDSNAKQ
+90 ATETA
-100 EKKEEQ
+100 EQ

-114 NVHVVSAE
+114 NVHVVSEE
-122 DFAKDLGDAYFE
+122 DFENDLGDACFE

-193 QMTLD
+193 QLTMD
-198 VAGQEVVVYP
+198 VGGQEVVVYP

-214 DGDGVALMSLLPLEK
+214 DGDGVALMSLLPLEE
-229 RNLSVDLSGFSP
+229 RNLSLDLSGFTP
-241 IELSRVKVASI
+241 IELACVKPATVFKGENQIGTETEILWKPRDSRDNYESDPDSVGVVAMDLAFNTSGA
-252 FTGDYQLSKTD
+252 TST
-263 AIMWKS
+263 
-269 SYSDHYGVI
+269 
-278 PEANSWE
+278 SW
-285 LDLSHNL
+285 
-292 SGNSRVSLEM
+292 EM
-302 IVGEPDQ
+302 IVGNPDQ
-309 LAASNIRY
+309 LDASNIRY
-317 YLDISITDPGKWLT
+317 YVDIAVTD
-331 ASVKRQKEDG
+331 
-341 STENLEISNEYYSD
+341 TENWLIPTVTIHNDDGTTKNVTVTDAYYSD
-355 NGDWKFEGLDK
+355 YAFSRRMHVDVPTEEVKGNTEMTVSLKINSDLFERSVISKIETHSLSSEVSPEAVK
-366 KDPVS
+366 KDDGWYLEITGERSRISHSVFRM
-371 ENHRFNVYI
+371 NGYDKN
-380 DNYKGAE
+380 
-387 DQLFQVSV
+387 DQVLGDAF
-395 KLNLDQFKNS
+395 DF
-405 AISKLYLIEDGSKKG
+405 KLYLSSE
-420 DYKMTLTEDGG
+420 
-431 EWYLNFSAKPH
+431 
-442 SYGWTD
+442 
-448 IVASDS
+448 SDHIYTS
-454 TGEEIGFYELR
+454 
-465 IHFGMYAEAR
+465 
-475 DYISERL
+475 L
-482 YDKNGD
+482 YDKTGNS
-488 YISYETDYIDREYES
+488 ISYST
-503 YDSWENSTYEYD
+503 SWEED
-515 EYEVNL
+515 EEDPWMEEKLVYNL
-521 EPGYAV
+521 GASYA
-527 DDEYRLV
+527 DNDTYRLV
-534 MHYVK
+534 LTFEK
-539 AKETST
+539 AVATSENQII
-545 SKVLGAYVGK
+545 GAFIGRYESIDAAK
-555 YKTLEEA
+555 A
-562 QKAGA
+562 AGA
-567 SDISKA
+567 VDVKES
-573 LFDRSVGYAAD
+573 LFNQTQGYEAD
-584 FSKGIY
+584 FSKGVY
-590 LSVFVGEDDE
+590 VSVFSGKADDDS
-600 ATPRLF
+600 RKLKRYV
-606 GWHITTK
+606 WHIYTRSEA
-613 FEIDLSNSTLV
+613 FLDNSTAV
-624 WFDGLLDSAGNRV
+624 SFYGINDAQGNYV
-637 TSEVLKTNN
+637 ACKVLNPSYGDYK
-646 DDYADYNYIT
+646 DDYADFSYIT
-656 ILVDADTDLT
+656 ILVGEDTDLT
-666 KLAPVFSTDKGIKLY
+666 SLAPVFTMQNGMKLY
-681 TDKEEISG
+681 TNKEEISG
-689 VSLHDFSKGP
+689 QSLHDFSNGP
-699 VHYTASAENSKNSKN
+699 VHYTASAENSKNAKN
-714 YWLNIIKVKQGE
+714 YWLQIIKPKQGE
-726 SWLYMNSLTDENA
+726 SWLYMNSLADESPD
-739 GTKEENGV
+739 TREENGV
-747 VYTTREVML
+747 VYTTREAML
-756 NGIHDYEHRI
+756 NSIHDYEHRI
-766 LLANMGTEDLTK
+766 ILANMGTKALSK
-778 LSVEAAGSSFDSGDV
+778 LSVEAEGALFDSWV
-793 ILDDYW
+793 VTLDNYW
-799 TLKGKHDLSG
+799 TLKGEHDLSG
-809 FQGFG
+809 YQGLG
-814 SKEDMNLAK
+814 YDELANLAK
-823 IKLEIG
+823 LKLVYDGDEI
-829 TESEANGADLD
+829 NGQDLT
-840 GTLTIKENGKTIMVI
+840 GTLTIKEAGKPIMVI
-855 TLTGVI
+855 NLTGVV
-861 GDPGIVTKKI
+861 GDPGIVTTEI

-896 YKIKNGK
+896 YKITDGK

-929 VQMSNSYRGFRT
+929 VQMKNSYSEFANVT
-941 SSREFTLKVADNT
+941 KEFTLKVVDNT

-1044 GTGTLKR
+1044 GTGNLKR
-1051 AAQNYKVSTKSSGG
+1051 AAQNYRVGRKSSGG
-1065 SSSGGHSS
+1065 SSGGGHSS

-1108 YTNCW
+1108 YTDCW
-1113 KELTYQNEKSWYRFD
+1113 KELNYQNEKSWYRFD

-1141 GTWYYMNPKSDGK
+1141 GTWYYLNPKSDGK

>member
-9 GAALMLAAALALPA
+9 GMALMLAAALALPA
-23 NVVPAEILDQKTGT
+23 NVVPAEILDQQT
-37 EKPHIVLNQE
+37 ESKLPHIVLNQE
-47 APIEKATD
+47 TPDEKVTD
-55 SNAKKEELTGTK
+55 SDAKEKEEQTGTQTETK
-67 VEIPDRKAEARQPH
+67 TKTEV
-81 IMLNQENPI
+81 N
-90 EKATDSNAKQ
+90 ATETA
-100 EKKEEQ
+100 EQ

-114 NVHVVSAE
+114 NVHVVSEE
-122 DFAKDLGDAYFE
+122 DFENDLGDACFE

-193 QMTLD
+193 QLTMD
-198 VAGQEVVVYP
+198 VGGQEVVVYP

-214 DGDGVALMSLLPLEK
+214 DGDGVALMSLLPLEE
-229 RNLSVDLSGFSP
+229 RNLSLDLSGFTP
-241 IELSRVKVASI
+241 IELACVKPATVFKGENQIGTETEILWKPRDSRDNYESDPDSVGVVAMDLAFNTSGA
-252 FTGDYQLSKTD
+252 TST
-263 AIMWKS
+263 
-269 SYSDHYGVI
+269 
-278 PEANSWE
+278 SW
-285 LDLSHNL
+285 
-292 SGNSRVSLEM
+292 EM
-302 IVGEPDQ
+302 IVGNPDQ
-309 LAASNIRY
+309 LDASNIRY
-317 YLDISITDPGKWLT
+317 YVDIAVTD
-331 ASVKRQKEDG
+331 
-341 STENLEISNEYYSD
+341 TENWLIPTVTIHNDDGTTKNVTVTDAYYSD
-355 NGDWKFEGLDK
+355 YAFSRRMHVDVPTEEVKGNTEMTVSLKINSDLFERSVISKIETHSLSSEVSPEAVK
-366 KDPVS
+366 KDDGWYLEITGERSRISHSVFRM
-371 ENHRFNVYI
+371 NGYDKN
-380 DNYKGAE
+380 
-387 DQLFQVSV
+387 DQVLGDAF
-395 KLNLDQFKNS
+395 DF
-405 AISKLYLIEDGSKKG
+405 KLYLSSE
-420 DYKMTLTEDGG
+420 
-431 EWYLNFSAKPH
+431 
-442 SYGWTD
+442 
-448 IVASDS
+448 SDHIYTS
-454 TGEEIGFYELR
+454 
-465 IHFGMYAEAR
+465 
-475 DYISERL
+475 L
-482 YDKNGD
+482 YDKTGNS
-488 YISYETDYIDREYES
+488 ISYST
-503 YDSWENSTYEYD
+503 SWEED
-515 EYEVNL
+515 EEDPWMEEKLVYNL
-521 EPGYAV
+521 GASYA
-527 DDEYRLV
+527 DNDTYRLV
-534 MHYVK
+534 LTFEK
-539 AKETST
+539 AVATSENQII
-545 SKVLGAYVGK
+545 GAFIGRYESIDAAK
-555 YKTLEEA
+555 A
-562 QKAGA
+562 AGA
-567 SDISKA
+567 VDVKES
-573 LFDRSVGYAAD
+573 LFNQTQGYEAD
-584 FSKGIY
+584 FSKGVY
-590 LSVFVGEDDE
+590 VSVFSGKADDDS
-600 ATPRLF
+600 RKLKRYV
-606 GWHITTK
+606 WHIYTRSEA
-613 FEIDLSNSTLV
+613 FLDNSTAV
-624 WFDGLLDSAGNRV
+624 SFYGINDAQGNYV
-637 TSEVLKTNN
+637 ACKVLNPSYGDYK
-646 DDYADYNYIT
+646 DDYADFSYIT
-656 ILVDADTDLT
+656 ILVGEDTDLT
-666 KLAPVFSTDKGIKLY
+666 SLAPVFTMQNGMKLY
-681 TDKEEISG
+681 TNKEEISG
-689 VSLHDFSKGP
+689 QSLHDFSNGP
-699 VHYTASAENSKNSKN
+699 VHYTASAENSKNAKN
-714 YWLNIIKVKQGE
+714 YWLQIIKPKQGE
-726 SWLYMNSLTDENA
+726 SWLYMNSLADESSD
-739 GTKEENGV
+739 TREENGV
-747 VYTTREVML
+747 VYTTREAML
-756 NGIHDYEHRI
+756 NSIHDYEHRI
-766 LLANMGTEDLTK
+766 ILANMGTKALSK
-778 LSVEAAGSSFDSGDV
+778 LSVEAEGALFDSWV
-793 ILDDYW
+793 VTLDNYW
-799 TLKGKHDLSG
+799 TLKGEHDLSG
-809 FQGFG
+809 YQGLG
-814 SKEDMNLAK
+814 YDELANLAK
-823 IKLEIG
+823 LKLVYDGDEI
-829 TESEANGADLD
+829 NGQDLT
-840 GTLTIKENGKTIMVI
+840 GTLTIKEAGKPIMVI
-855 TLTGVI
+855 NLTGVV
-861 GDPGIVTKKI
+861 GDPGIVTTEI

-896 YKIKNGK
+896 YKITDGK

-929 VQMSNSYRGFRT
+929 VQMKNSYSEFANVT
-941 SSREFTLKVADNT
+941 KEFTLKVVDNT

-1044 GTGTLKR
+1044 GTGNLKR
-1051 AAQNYKVSTKSSGG
+1051 AAQNYRVGRKSSGG
-1065 SSSGGHSS
+1065 SSGGGHSS

-1108 YTNCW
+1108 YTDCW
-1113 KELTYQNEKSWYRFD
+1113 KELNYQNEKSWYRFD

-1141 GTWYYMNPKSDGK
+1141 GTWYYLNPKSDGK

>member
-9 GAALMLAAALALPA
+9 GMALMLAAALALPA
-23 NVVPAEILDQKTGT
+23 NVVPAEILDQQT
-37 EKPHIVLNQE
+37 ETELPHIVLNQE
-47 APIEKATD
+47 TPDEKVTD
-55 SNAKKEELTGTK
+55 SDAKEKEEQTGTQTETK
-67 VEIPDRKAEARQPH
+67 TKTEV
-81 IMLNQENPI
+81 N
-90 EKATDSNAKQ
+90 ATETA
-100 EKKEEQ
+100 EQ

-114 NVHVVSAE
+114 NVHVVSEE
-122 DFAKDLGDAYFE
+122 DFENDLGDACFE

-193 QMTLD
+193 QLTMD
-198 VAGQEVVVYP
+198 VGGQEVVVYP

-214 DGDGVALMSLLPLEK
+214 DGDGVALMSLLPLEE
-229 RNLSVDLSGFSP
+229 RNLSLDLSGFTP
-241 IELSRVKVASI
+241 IELACVKPATVFKGENQIGTETEILWKPRDSRDNYESDPDSVGVVAMDLAFNTSGA
-252 FTGDYQLSKTD
+252 TST
-263 AIMWKS
+263 
-269 SYSDHYGVI
+269 
-278 PEANSWE
+278 SW
-285 LDLSHNL
+285 
-292 SGNSRVSLEM
+292 EM
-302 IVGEPDQ
+302 IVGNPDQ
-309 LAASNIRY
+309 LDASNIRY
-317 YLDISITDPGKWLT
+317 YVDIAVTD
-331 ASVKRQKEDG
+331 
-341 STENLEISNEYYSD
+341 TENWLIPTVTIHNDDGTTKNVTVTDAYYSD
-355 NGDWKFEGLDK
+355 YAFSRRMHVDVPTEEVKGNTEMTVSLKINSDLFERSVISKIETHSLSSEVSPEAVK
-366 KDPVS
+366 KDDGWYLEITGERSRISHSVFRM
-371 ENHRFNVYI
+371 NGYDKN
-380 DNYKGAE
+380 
-387 DQLFQVSV
+387 DQVLGDAF
-395 KLNLDQFKNS
+395 DF
-405 AISKLYLIEDGSKKG
+405 KLYLSSE
-420 DYKMTLTEDGG
+420 
-431 EWYLNFSAKPH
+431 
-442 SYGWTD
+442 
-448 IVASDS
+448 SDHIYTS
-454 TGEEIGFYELR
+454 
-465 IHFGMYAEAR
+465 
-475 DYISERL
+475 L
-482 YDKNGD
+482 YDKTGNS
-488 YISYETDYIDREYES
+488 ISYST
-503 YDSWENSTYEYD
+503 SWEED
-515 EYEVNL
+515 EEDPWMEEKLVYNL
-521 EPGYAV
+521 GASYA
-527 DDEYRLV
+527 DNDTYRLV
-534 MHYVK
+534 LTFEK
-539 AKETST
+539 AVATSENQII
-545 SKVLGAYVGK
+545 GAFIGRYESIDAAK
-555 YKTLEEA
+555 A
-562 QKAGA
+562 AGA
-567 SDISKA
+567 VDVKES
-573 LFDRSVGYAAD
+573 LFNQTQGYEAD
-584 FSKGIY
+584 FSKGVY
-590 LSVFVGEDDE
+590 VSVFSGKADDDS
-600 ATPRLF
+600 RKLKRYV
-606 GWHITTK
+606 WHIYTRSEA
-613 FEIDLSNSTLV
+613 FLDNSTAV
-624 WFDGLLDSAGNRV
+624 SFYGINDAQGNYV
-637 TSEVLKTNN
+637 ACKVLNPSYGDYK
-646 DDYADYNYIT
+646 DDYADFSYIT
-656 ILVDADTDLT
+656 ILVGEDTDLT
-666 KLAPVFSTDKGIKLY
+666 SLAPVFTMQNGMKLY
-681 TDKEEISG
+681 TNKEEISG
-689 VSLHDFSKGP
+689 QSLHDFSNGP
-699 VHYTASAENSKNSKN
+699 VHYTASAENSKNAKN
-714 YWLNIIKVKQGE
+714 YWLQIIKPKQGE
-726 SWLYMNSLTDENA
+726 SWLYMNSLADESSD
-739 GTKEENGV
+739 TREENGV
-747 VYTTREVML
+747 VYTTREAML
-756 NGIHDYEHRI
+756 NSIHDYEHRI
-766 LLANMGTEDLTK
+766 ILANMGTKALSK
-778 LSVEAAGSSFDSGDV
+778 LSVEAEGALFDSWV
-793 ILDDYW
+793 VTLDNYW
-799 TLKGKHDLSG
+799 TLKGEHDLSG
-809 FQGFG
+809 YQGLG
-814 SKEDMNLAK
+814 YDELANLAK
-823 IKLEIG
+823 LKLVYDGDEI
-829 TESEANGADLD
+829 NGQDLT
-840 GTLTIKENGKTIMVI
+840 GTLTIKEAGKPIMVI
-855 TLTGVI
+855 NLTGVV
-861 GDPGIVTKKI
+861 GDPGIVTTEI

-896 YKIKNGK
+896 YKITDGK

-929 VQMSNSYRGFRT
+929 VQMKNSYSEFANVT
-941 SSREFTLKVADNT
+941 KEFTLKVVDNT

-1044 GTGTLKR
+1044 GTGNLKR

-1108 YTNCW
+1108 YTDCW
-1113 KELTYQNEKSWYRFD
+1113 KELNYQNEKSWYRFD

-1141 GTWYYMNPKSDGK
+1141 GTWYYLNPKSDGK

>member
-9 GAALMLAAALALPA
+9 GMALMLAAALALPA
-23 NVVPAEILDQKTGT
+23 NVVPAEILDQQT
-37 EKPHIVLNQE
+37 ETELPHIVLNQE
-47 APIEKATD
+47 TPDEKVTD
-55 SNAKKEELTGTK
+55 SDAKEKEEQTGTQTETK
-67 VEIPDRKAEARQPH
+67 KKTEV
-81 IMLNQENPI
+81 N
-90 EKATDSNAKQ
+90 ATETA
-100 EKKEEQ
+100 EQ

-114 NVHVVSAE
+114 NVHVVSEE
-122 DFAKDLGDAYFE
+122 DFEKDLGDAYFE

-193 QMTLD
+193 QLTMD

-214 DGDGVALMSLLPLEK
+214 DGDGVALMSLLPLEE
-229 RNLSVDLSGFSP
+229 RNLSLDLSGFTP
-241 IELSRVKVASI
+241 IELACVKPATVFKGENQIGTETEILWKPRDSRDNYESDPDSVGVVAMDLAFNTSGA
-252 FTGDYQLSKTD
+252 TST
-263 AIMWKS
+263 
-269 SYSDHYGVI
+269 
-278 PEANSWE
+278 SW
-285 LDLSHNL
+285 
-292 SGNSRVSLEM
+292 EM
-302 IVGEPDQ
+302 IVGNPDQ
-309 LAASNIRY
+309 LDASNIRY
-317 YLDISITDPGKWLT
+317 YVDIAVTD
-331 ASVKRQKEDG
+331 
-341 STENLEISNEYYSD
+341 TENWLIPTVTIHNDDGTTKNVTVTDAYYSD
-355 NGDWKFEGLDK
+355 HTFYRRMRRMFVYVPTEEVKGNPEMTVSLKINSDLFERSVISKIETHSLSDKVPYEAVK
-366 KDPVS
+366 KDDGCWYIEVTGKRDRL
-371 ENHRFNVYI
+371 HNVGFYMNGYDKNDQVLGDAI
-380 DNYKGAE
+380 D
-387 DQLFQVSV
+387 FS
-395 KLNLDQFKNS
+395 
-405 AISKLYLIEDGSKKG
+405 LYLSSE
-420 DYKMTLTEDGG
+420 
-431 EWYLNFSAKPH
+431 
-442 SYGWTD
+442 
-448 IVASDS
+448 SDHVYTS
-454 TGEEIGFYELR
+454 
-465 IHFGMYAEAR
+465 
-475 DYISERL
+475 L
-482 YDKNGD
+482 YDKTGNN
-488 YISYETDYIDREYES
+488 ISYST
-503 YDSWENSTYEYD
+503 SWEED
-515 EYEVNL
+515 EEDPWMEEKLIYNL
-521 EPGYAV
+521 GASYA
-527 DDEYRLV
+527 DNDTYRLV
-534 MHYVK
+534 LTFEK
-539 AKETST
+539 AVATSENQII
-545 SKVLGAYVGK
+545 GAFIGRYESLDAAK
-555 YKTLEEA
+555 A
-562 QKAGA
+562 AGA
-567 SDISKA
+567 VDVKES
-573 LFDRSVGYAAD
+573 LFNQTQGYEAD
-584 FSKGIY
+584 FSKGVY
-590 LSVFVGEDDE
+590 VSVFSGKADDDS
-600 ATPRLF
+600 RKLKRYV
-606 GWHITTK
+606 WHIYTRSEA
-613 FEIDLSNSTLV
+613 FLDNSTAV
-624 WFDGLLDSAGNRV
+624 SFNGINDAQGNYV
-637 TSEVLKTNN
+637 ACKVLNPSYGDYK
-646 DDYADYNYIT
+646 DDYADFSYIT
-656 ILVDADTDLT
+656 ILVGEDTDLT
-666 KLAPVFSTDKGIKLY
+666 SLAPVFTMQNGMKLY
-681 TDKEEISG
+681 TNKEEISG
-689 VSLHDFSKGP
+689 QSLHDFSNGP
-699 VHYTASAENSKNSKN
+699 VHYTASAENSKNAKN
-714 YWLNIIKVKQGE
+714 YWLQIIKPKQNE
-726 SWLYMNSLTDENA
+726 SWLYMNSLADESSD
-739 GTKEENGV
+739 TREENGV
-747 VYTTREVML
+747 VYTTREAML
-756 NGIHDYEHRI
+756 NSIHDYEHRI
-766 LLANMGTEDLTK
+766 ILANMGTKALSK
-778 LSVEAAGSSFDSGDV
+778 LSVEAEGALFDSWV
-793 ILDDYW
+793 VTLDNYW
-799 TLKGKHDLSG
+799 TLKGEHDLSG
-809 FQGFG
+809 YQGLG
-814 SKEDMNLAK
+814 YDELANLAK
-823 IKLEIG
+823 LKLVYDGDEI
-829 TESEANGADLD
+829 NGQDLT
-840 GTLTIKENGKTIMVI
+840 GTLTIKEAGKPIMVI
-855 TLTGVI
+855 NLTGVV
-861 GDPGIVTKKI
+861 GDPGIVTTEI
-871 PDAVKYV
+871 PEAVKYV

-896 YKIKNGK
+896 YKITDGK

-929 VQMSNSYRGFRT
+929 VQMKNSYSEFANVT
-941 SSREFTLKVADNT
+941 KEFTLKVVDNT

-964 GYDLKERVPN
+964 GYDLKERVPD

-1044 GTGTLKR
+1044 GTGNLKR

-1141 GTWYYMNPKSDGK
+1141 GTWYYLNPKSDGK

-1181 AMFCKRWAEV
+1181 AMFCKRWAEL

>member
-9 GAALMLAAALALPA
+9 GMALMLAAALALPA
-23 NVVPAEILDQKTGT
+23 NVVPAEILDQQT
-37 EKPHIVLNQE
+37 ETELPHIVLNQE
-47 APIEKATD
+47 TPDEKVTD
-55 SNAKKEELTGTK
+55 SDAKEKEEQTGTQT
-67 VEIPDRKAEARQPH
+67 E
-81 IMLNQENPI
+81 
-90 EKATDSNAKQ
+90 T
-100 EKKEEQ
+100 KKKTEVNTTETAEQ

-122 DFAKDLGDAYFE
+122 DFENDLGDAYFE

-193 QMTLD
+193 QMTMD

-208 KEKEFT
+208 EKKEFT
-214 DGDGVALMSLLPLEK
+214 DGDDVALMSLLPLEE
-229 RNLSVDLSGFSP
+229 RNLSLDLSGFTP
-241 IELSRVKVASI
+241 IELACVKPATVFKGENQIGTETEILWKPRDSRDNYESDPDSVGVVAMDLAFNTSGA
-252 FTGDYQLSKTD
+252 TST
-263 AIMWKS
+263 
-269 SYSDHYGVI
+269 
-278 PEANSWE
+278 SW
-285 LDLSHNL
+285 
-292 SGNSRVSLEM
+292 EM
-302 IVGEPDQ
+302 IVGNPDQ
-309 LAASNIRY
+309 LDASNIRY
-317 YLDISITDPGKWLT
+317 YVDIAVTD
-331 ASVKRQKEDG
+331 
-341 STENLEISNEYYSD
+341 TENWLIPTVTIHNDDGTTKNVTVTDAYYSD
-355 NGDWKFEGLDK
+355 YAFSRRMHVDVPTEEVKGNTEMTVSLKINSDLFERSVISKIETHSLSSEVSPEAVK
-366 KDPVS
+366 KDDGWYLEITGERSRISHSVFRM
-371 ENHRFNVYI
+371 NGYDKN
-380 DNYKGAE
+380 
-387 DQLFQVSV
+387 DQVLGDAF
-395 KLNLDQFKNS
+395 DF
-405 AISKLYLIEDGSKKG
+405 KLYLSSE
-420 DYKMTLTEDGG
+420 
-431 EWYLNFSAKPH
+431 
-442 SYGWTD
+442 
-448 IVASDS
+448 SDHIYTS
-454 TGEEIGFYELR
+454 
-465 IHFGMYAEAR
+465 
-475 DYISERL
+475 L
-482 YDKNGD
+482 YDKTGNS
-488 YISYETDYIDREYES
+488 ISYST
-503 YDSWENSTYEYD
+503 SWEED
-515 EYEVNL
+515 EEDPWMEEKLVYNL
-521 EPGYAV
+521 GASYA
-527 DDEYRLV
+527 DNDTYRLV
-534 MHYVK
+534 LTFEK
-539 AKETST
+539 AVATSENQII
-545 SKVLGAYVGK
+545 GAFIGRYESIDAAK
-555 YKTLEEA
+555 A
-562 QKAGA
+562 AGA
-567 SDISKA
+567 VDVKES
-573 LFDRSVGYAAD
+573 LFNQTQGYEAD
-584 FSKGIY
+584 FSKGVY
-590 LSVFVGEDDE
+590 VSVFSGKADDDS
-600 ATPRLF
+600 RKLKRYV
-606 GWHITTK
+606 WHIYTRSEA
-613 FEIDLSNSTLV
+613 FLDNSTAV
-624 WFDGLLDSAGNRV
+624 SFYGINDAQGNYV
-637 TSEVLKTNN
+637 ACKVLNPSYGDYK
-646 DDYADYNYIT
+646 DDYADFSYIT
-656 ILVDADTDLT
+656 ILVGEDTDLT
-666 KLAPVFSTDKGIKLY
+666 SLAPVFTMQNGMKLY
-681 TDKEEISG
+681 TNKEEISG
-689 VSLHDFSKGP
+689 QSLHDFSNGP
-699 VHYTASAENSKNSKN
+699 VHYTASAENSKNAKN
-714 YWLNIIKVKQGE
+714 YWLQIIKPKQGE
-726 SWLYMNSLTDENA
+726 SWLYMNSLADESSD
-739 GTKEENGV
+739 TREENGV
-747 VYTTREVML
+747 VYTTREAML
-756 NGIHDYEHRI
+756 NSIHDYEHRI
-766 LLANMGTEDLTK
+766 ILANMGTKALSK
-778 LSVEAAGSSFDSGDV
+778 LSVEAEGALFDSWV
-793 ILDDYW
+793 VTLDNYW
-799 TLKGKHDLSG
+799 TLKGEHDLSG
-809 FQGFG
+809 YQGLG
-814 SKEDMNLAK
+814 YDELANLAK
-823 IKLEIG
+823 LKLVYDGDEI
-829 TESEANGADLD
+829 NGQDLT
-840 GTLTIKENGKTIMVI
+840 GTLTIKEAGKPIMVI
-855 TLTGVI
+855 NLTGVV
-861 GDPGIVTKKI
+861 GDPGIVTTEI

-896 YKIKNGK
+896 YKITDGK

-929 VQMSNSYRGFRT
+929 VQMKNSYSEFANVT
-941 SSREFTLKVADNT
+941 KEFTLKVVDNT

-1044 GTGTLKR
+1044 GTGNLKR
-1051 AAQNYKVSTKSSGG
+1051 AAQNYRVGRKSSGG
-1065 SSSGGHSS
+1065 SSGGGHSS

-1108 YTNCW
+1108 YTDCW
-1113 KELTYQNEKSWYRFD
+1113 KELNYQNEKSWYRFD

-1170 YFTENAGDKQG
+1170 YFTENADDKQG

>member
-9 GAALMLAAALALPA
+9 GMALMLAAALALPA
-23 NVVPAEILDQKTGT
+23 NVVPAEILDQQT
-37 EKPHIVLNQE
+37 ETELPHIVLNQE
-47 APIEKATD
+47 TPDEKATD
-55 SNAKKEELTGTK
+55 SDAKEKEEQTGTQT
-67 VEIPDRKAEARQPH
+67 E
-81 IMLNQENPI
+81 
-90 EKATDSNAKQ
+90 T
-100 EKKEEQ
+100 KKKTEVNTTETAEQ

-122 DFAKDLGDAYFE
+122 DFEKDLGDAYFE

-193 QMTLD
+193 QLTME

-214 DGDGVALMSLLPLEK
+214 DGDGVALMSLLPLEE
-229 RNLSVDLSGFSP
+229 RNLSLDLSGFTP
-241 IELSRVKVASI
+241 IELACVKPATVFKGENQIGTETEILWKPRDSRDNYESDPDSVGVVAMDLAFNTSGA
-252 FTGDYQLSKTD
+252 TST
-263 AIMWKS
+263 
-269 SYSDHYGVI
+269 
-278 PEANSWE
+278 SW
-285 LDLSHNL
+285 
-292 SGNSRVSLEM
+292 EM
-302 IVGEPDQ
+302 IVGNPDQ
-309 LAASNIRY
+309 LDASNIRY
-317 YLDISITDPGKWLT
+317 YVDIAVTD
-331 ASVKRQKEDG
+331 
-341 STENLEISNEYYSD
+341 TENWLIPTVTIHNDDGTTKNVTVTDAYYSD
-355 NGDWKFEGLDK
+355 HTFYRRMRRMFVYVPTEEVKGNPEMTVSLKINSDLFERSVISKIETHSLSDKVPYEAVK
-366 KDPVS
+366 KDDGCWYIEVTGKRDRL
-371 ENHRFNVYI
+371 HNVGFYMNGYDKNDQVLGDAI
-380 DNYKGAE
+380 D
-387 DQLFQVSV
+387 FS
-395 KLNLDQFKNS
+395 
-405 AISKLYLIEDGSKKG
+405 LYLSSE
-420 DYKMTLTEDGG
+420 
-431 EWYLNFSAKPH
+431 
-442 SYGWTD
+442 
-448 IVASDS
+448 SDHVYTS
-454 TGEEIGFYELR
+454 
-465 IHFGMYAEAR
+465 
-475 DYISERL
+475 L
-482 YDKNGD
+482 YDKTGNN
-488 YISYETDYIDREYES
+488 ISYST
-503 YDSWENSTYEYD
+503 SWEED
-515 EYEVNL
+515 EEDPWMEEKLIYNL
-521 EPGYAV
+521 GASYA
-527 DDEYRLV
+527 DNDTYRLV
-534 MHYVK
+534 LTFEK
-539 AKETST
+539 AVATSENQII
-545 SKVLGAYVGK
+545 GAFIGRYESLDAAK
-555 YKTLEEA
+555 A
-562 QKAGA
+562 AGA
-567 SDISKA
+567 VDVKES
-573 LFDRSVGYAAD
+573 LFNQTQGYEAD
-584 FSKGIY
+584 FSKGVY
-590 LSVFVGEDDE
+590 VSVFSGKADDDS
-600 ATPRLF
+600 RKLKRYV
-606 GWHITTK
+606 WHIYTRSEA
-613 FEIDLSNSTLV
+613 FLDNSTAV
-624 WFDGLLDSAGNRV
+624 SFNGINDAQGNYV
-637 TSEVLKTNN
+637 ACKVLNPSYGDYK
-646 DDYADYNYIT
+646 DDYADFSYIT
-656 ILVDADTDLT
+656 ILVGEDTDLT
-666 KLAPVFSTDKGIKLY
+666 SLAPVFTMQNGMKLY
-681 TDKEEISG
+681 TNKEEISG
-689 VSLHDFSKGP
+689 QSLHDFSNGP
-699 VHYTASAENSKNSKN
+699 VHYTASAENSKNAKN
-714 YWLNIIKVKQGE
+714 YWLQIIKPKQNE
-726 SWLYMNSLTDENA
+726 SWLYMNSLADESSD
-739 GTKEENGV
+739 TREENGV
-747 VYTTREVML
+747 VYTTREAML
-756 NGIHDYEHRI
+756 NSIHDYEHRI
-766 LLANMGTEDLTK
+766 ILANMGTKALSK
-778 LSVEAAGSSFDSGDV
+778 LSVEAEGALFDSWV
-793 ILDDYW
+793 VTLDNYW
-799 TLKGKHDLSG
+799 TLKGEHDLSG
-809 FQGFG
+809 YQGLG
-814 SKEDMNLAK
+814 YDELANLAK
-823 IKLEIG
+823 LKLVYDGDEI
-829 TESEANGADLD
+829 NGQDLT
-840 GTLTIKENGKTIMVI
+840 GTLTIKEAGKPIMVI
-855 TLTGVI
+855 NLTGVV
-861 GDPGIVTKKI
+861 GDPGIVTTEI

-896 YKIKNGK
+896 YRITDGE

-929 VQMSNSYRGFRT
+929 VQMKNSYSEFANVT
-941 SSREFTLKVADNT
+941 KEFTLKVVDNT

-974 ILLSDNNDYTMTSI
+974 ILLSDNNDYTMTSV

-1044 GTGTLKR
+1044 GTGNLKR

>member
-9 GAALMLAAALALPA
+9 GMALMLAAALALPA
-23 NVVPAEILDQKTGT
+23 NVVPAEILDQQT
-37 EKPHIVLNQE
+37 ETELPHIVLNQE
-47 APIEKATD
+47 TPDEKVTD
-55 SNAKKEELTGTK
+55 SDAKEKEEQTGTQTETK
-67 VEIPDRKAEARQPH
+67 TKTEV
-81 IMLNQENPI
+81 N
-90 EKATDSNAKQ
+90 ATETA
-100 EKKEEQ
+100 EQ

-114 NVHVVSAE
+114 NVHVVSEE
-122 DFAKDLGDAYFE
+122 DFENDLGDACFE

-193 QMTLD
+193 QLTMD
-198 VAGQEVVVYP
+198 VGGQEVVVYP

-214 DGDGVALMSLLPLEK
+214 DGDGVALMSLLPLEE
-229 RNLSVDLSGFSP
+229 RNLSLDLSGFTP
-241 IELSRVKVASI
+241 IELACVKPATVFKGENQIGTETEILWKPRDSRDNYESDPDSVGVVAMDLAFNTSGA
-252 FTGDYQLSKTD
+252 TST
-263 AIMWKS
+263 
-269 SYSDHYGVI
+269 
-278 PEANSWE
+278 SW
-285 LDLSHNL
+285 
-292 SGNSRVSLEM
+292 EM
-302 IVGEPDQ
+302 IVGNPDQ
-309 LAASNIRY
+309 LDASNIRY
-317 YLDISITDPGKWLT
+317 YVDIAVTD
-331 ASVKRQKEDG
+331 
-341 STENLEISNEYYSD
+341 TENWLIPTVTIHNDDGTTKNVTVTDAYYSD
-355 NGDWKFEGLDK
+355 YAFSRRMHVDVPTEEVKGNTEMTVSLKINSDLFERSVISKIETHSLSSEVSPEAVK
-366 KDPVS
+366 KDDGWYLEITGERSRISHSVFRM
-371 ENHRFNVYI
+371 NGYDKN
-380 DNYKGAE
+380 
-387 DQLFQVSV
+387 DQVLGDAF
-395 KLNLDQFKNS
+395 DF
-405 AISKLYLIEDGSKKG
+405 KLYLSSE
-420 DYKMTLTEDGG
+420 
-431 EWYLNFSAKPH
+431 
-442 SYGWTD
+442 
-448 IVASDS
+448 SDHIYTS
-454 TGEEIGFYELR
+454 
-465 IHFGMYAEAR
+465 
-475 DYISERL
+475 L
-482 YDKNGD
+482 YDKTGNS
-488 YISYETDYIDREYES
+488 ISYST
-503 YDSWENSTYEYD
+503 SWEED
-515 EYEVNL
+515 EEDPWMEEKLVYNL
-521 EPGYAV
+521 GASYA
-527 DDEYRLV
+527 DNDTYRLV
-534 MHYVK
+534 LTFEK
-539 AKETST
+539 AVATSENQII
-545 SKVLGAYVGK
+545 GAFIGRYESIDAAK
-555 YKTLEEA
+555 A
-562 QKAGA
+562 AGA
-567 SDISKA
+567 VDVKES
-573 LFDRSVGYAAD
+573 LFNQTQGYEAD
-584 FSKGIY
+584 FSKGVY
-590 LSVFVGEDDE
+590 VSVFSGKADDDS
-600 ATPRLF
+600 RKLKRYV
-606 GWHITTK
+606 WHIYTRSEA
-613 FEIDLSNSTLV
+613 FLDNSTAV
-624 WFDGLLDSAGNRV
+624 SFYGINDAQGNYV
-637 TSEVLKTNN
+637 ACKVLNPSYGDYK
-646 DDYADYNYIT
+646 DDYADFSYIT
-656 ILVDADTDLT
+656 ILVGEDTDLT
-666 KLAPVFSTDKGIKLY
+666 SLAPVFTMQNGMKLY
-681 TDKEEISG
+681 TNKEEISG
-689 VSLHDFSKGP
+689 QSLHDFSNGP
-699 VHYTASAENSKNSKN
+699 VHYTASAENSKNAKN
-714 YWLNIIKVKQGE
+714 YWLQIIKPKQGE
-726 SWLYMNSLTDENA
+726 SWLYMNSLVDESSD
-739 GTKEENGV
+739 TREENGV
-747 VYTTREVML
+747 VYTTREAML
-756 NGIHDYEHRI
+756 NSIHDYEHRI
-766 LLANMGTEDLTK
+766 ILANMGTKALSK
-778 LSVEAAGSSFDSGDV
+778 LSVEAEGALFDSWV
-793 ILDDYW
+793 VTLDNYW
-799 TLKGKHDLSG
+799 TLKGEHDLSG
-809 FQGFG
+809 YQGLG
-814 SKEDMNLAK
+814 YDELANLAK
-823 IKLEIG
+823 LKLVYDGDEI
-829 TESEANGADLD
+829 NGQDLT
-840 GTLTIKENGKTIMVI
+840 GTLTIKEAGKPIMVI
-855 TLTGVI
+855 NLTGVV
-861 GDPGIVTKKI
+861 GDPGIVTTEI

-896 YKIKNGK
+896 YKITDGK

-929 VQMSNSYRGFRT
+929 VQMKNSYSEFANVT
-941 SSREFTLKVADNT
+941 KEFTLKVVDNT

-1044 GTGTLKR
+1044 GTGNLKR
-1051 AAQNYKVSTKSSGG
+1051 AAQNYRVGRKSSGG
-1065 SSSGGHSS
+1065 SSGGGHSS

-1108 YTNCW
+1108 YTDCW
-1113 KELTYQNEKSWYRFD
+1113 KELNYQNEKSWYRFD

-1141 GTWYYMNPKSDGK
+1141 GTWYYLNPKSDGK

-1240 GDNWYYFHEESD
+1240 GDYWYYFHEESD

>member
-9 GAALMLAAALALPA
+9 GMALMLAAALALPA
-23 NVVPAEILDQKTGT
+23 NVVPAEILDQQT
-37 EKPHIVLNQE
+37 ETELPHIVLNQE
-47 APIEKATD
+47 TPDEKATD
-55 SNAKKEELTGTK
+55 SDAKEKEEQTGTQT
-67 VEIPDRKAEARQPH
+67 E
-81 IMLNQENPI
+81 
-90 EKATDSNAKQ
+90 T
-100 EKKEEQ
+100 KKKTEVNTTETAEQ

-122 DFAKDLGDAYFE
+122 DFENDLGDAYFE
-134 EDGSYT
+134 EDGSYI

-193 QMTLD
+193 QMTMD

-208 KEKEFT
+208 EKKEFT
-214 DGDGVALMSLLPLEK
+214 DGDGVALMSLLPLEE

-241 IELSRVKVASI
+241 IELTYVKAASI
-252 FTGDYQLSKTD
+252 FKGENQLTDTSAILWKRRNYSSDYYNEKD
-263 AIMWKS
+263 EAKA
-269 SYSDHYGVI
+269 SYI
-278 PEANSWE
+278 
-285 LDLSHNL
+285 NL
-292 SGNSRVSLEM
+292 SYGTSGSTSTDWEM
-302 IVGEPDQ
+302 IVGENDQ

-317 YLDISITDPGKWLT
+317 YVNAKVTDSSSWLS
-331 ASVKRQKEDG
+331 ASVEIWNDDG
-341 STENLEISNEYYSD
+341 TTENLDVISTQYSDSGYRRERPHRANIYYSNSDKARFKELLVSLKLDLDQFSKSSIADIKISTTSKGYEISNDGNAWYLRWSTKGYKSMY
-355 NGDWKFEGLDK
+355 
-366 KDPVS
+366 V
-371 ENHRFNVYI
+371 VI
-380 DNYKGAE
+380 DAFDSKAQQIGSFKLYPHVMSKTGS
-387 DQLFQVSV
+387 VSV
-395 KLNLDQFKNS
+395 S
-405 AISKLYLIEDGSKKG
+405 
-420 DYKMTLTEDGG
+420 
-431 EWYLNFSAKPH
+431 
-442 SYGWTD
+442 
-448 IVASDS
+448 
-454 TGEEIGFYELR
+454 
-465 IHFGMYAEAR
+465 
-475 DYISERL
+475 L
-482 YDKNGD
+482 YD
-488 YISYETDYIDREYES
+488 TDGNYVSHNSRWE
-503 YDSWENSTYEYD
+503 DSEDSDEWEKY
-515 EYEVNL
+515 VLNL

-527 DDEYRLV
+527 NDNYRLV
-534 MHYVK
+534 MTFSK
-539 AKETST
+539 ADETSANQ
-545 SKVLGAYVGK
+545 VLGAYVGK
-555 YKTLEEA
+555 YETIHEV
-562 QKAGA
+562 KAA
-567 SDISKA
+567 NAVDIKDS
-573 LFDRSVGYAAD
+573 LFDRSKGYVAD
-584 FSKGIY
+584 FSKGVY
-590 LSVFVGEDDE
+590 LSVFVGEKD
-600 ATPRLF
+600 TKYPRLF
-606 GWHITTK
+606 AYYVFT
-613 FEIDLSNSTLV
+613 ESEAVLSDSTLV
-624 WFDGLLDSAGNRV
+624 YFHDVKDSEGNNV
-637 TSEVLKTNN
+637 NDCKVLNPSYGDYE
-646 DDYADYNYIT
+646 DDYGDFSYVT
-656 ILVDADTDLT
+656 ILVDEDADLT
-666 KLAPVFSTDKGIKLY
+666 SLAPVFSTDKGIKLY

-778 LSVEAAGSSFDSGDV
+778 LSVEAAGSSFNSGDV
-793 ILDDYW
+793 VLDDYW

-823 IKLEIG
+823 IKLEVG
-829 TESEANGADLD
+829 TESEANGTDLD

-861 GDPGIVTKKI
+861 GDPGIVTKEI

-896 YKIKNGK
+896 YRITDGE

-916 YGVPLETGEFTFT
+916 YGVPLVTGEFTFT
-929 VQMSNSYRGFRT
+929 VEMSNSYRDFGT
-941 SSREFTLKVADNT
+941 SSREFTLKVVDNT

-964 GYDLKERVPN
+964 GYELKERVPN

-1044 GTGTLKR
+1044 GTGNLKR

-1065 SSSGGHSS
+1065 SSGGGHSS

-1170 YFTENAGDKQG
+1170 YFTENADDKQG

>member
-9 GAALMLAAALALPA
+9 GVALMLAAVLALPA

-67 VEIPDRKAEARQPH
+67 VKIPDQKTGTEKPH
-81 IMLNQENPI
+81 IVLNQEAPI

-100 EKKEEQ
+100 EKTGGQ
-106 IIYNTGSF
+106 IIYNIGSF
-114 NVHVVSAE
+114 NVHVVSEE
-122 DFAKDLGDAYFE
+122 DFENDLGDAYFE

-193 QMTLD
+193 QLTMD

-214 DGDGVALMSLLPLEK
+214 DGDDVALMSLLPLEE

-241 IELSRVKVASI
+241 IELTEVKPKTVFSGANEISDTSAI
-252 FTGDYQLSKTD
+252 LWRLRYSSDDSYYGDEKEIQAEY
-263 AIMWKS
+263 
-269 SYSDHYGVI
+269 
-278 PEANSWE
+278 
-285 LDLSHNL
+285 LDLGFHT
-292 SGNSRVSLEM
+292 SGSTNSYWEM
-302 IVGEPDQ
+302 IVGENDQ
-309 LAASNIRY
+309 LASSNIRY
-317 YLDISITDPGKWLT
+317 YVTAQVTDSEDWLIPNVT
-331 ASVKRQKEDG
+331 IQNEDG
-341 STENLEISNEYYSD
+341 STKAAYISSYRYSDYTSAMYSRRFSVYWIPDNKADRYREKEVSIKMNLGQFDKTSVADVKIQEIVNAGRLLDLQTVQD
-355 NGDWKFEGLDK
+355 NGDLYIMGKTKASNGLGRIQLKAYDK
-366 KDPVS
+366 
-371 ENHRFNVYI
+371 N
-380 DNYKGAE
+380 GAE
-387 DQLFQVSV
+387 IGSMY
-395 KLNLDQFKNS
+395 LNLYIS
-405 AISKLYLIEDGSKKG
+405 ANY
-420 DYKMTLTEDGG
+420 
-431 EWYLNFSAKPH
+431 
-442 SYGWTD
+442 
-448 IVASDS
+448 
-454 TGEEIGFYELR
+454 
-465 IHFGMYAEAR
+465 
-475 DYISERL
+475 DYISTNL

-488 YISYETDYIDREYES
+488 SISYTQTE
-503 YDSWENSTYEYD
+503 EYD
-515 EYEVNL
+515 EEDPWMEEKTIYNL
-521 EPGYAV
+521 GASYAEN
-527 DDEYRLV
+527 DTYRLV
-534 MHYVK
+534 LTYQK
-539 AKETST
+539 AKESST
-545 SKVLGAYVGK
+545 AHVLGAFIGRYESLDAAK
-555 YKTLEEA
+555 A
-562 QKAGA
+562 AGA
-567 SDISKA
+567 ADVKES
-573 LFDRSVGYAAD
+573 LFNKEKGYEAD
-584 FSKGIY
+584 FSKGVY
-590 LSVFVGEDDE
+590 VSVFAGDDGDKN
-600 ATPRLF
+600 PRRF
-606 GWHITTK
+606 IWHIFTRSD
-613 FEIDLSNSTLV
+613 IILNDSTAV
-624 WFDGLLDSAGNRV
+624 DFYGIKDAEGNPINCKVLDPSYG
-637 TSEVLKTNN
+637 EYQ
-646 DDYADYNYIT
+646 DDYADYSYIT
-656 ILVDADTDLT
+656 ILVDENADLT
-666 KLAPVFSTDKGIKLY
+666 ALAPEFTVGKGLKLY
-681 TDKEEISG
+681 TSKEEVSG
-689 VSLHDFSKGP
+689 ESLHDFSKGA
-699 VHYTASAENSKNSKN
+699 VHYTASAENSKSAKN
-714 YWLNIIKVKQGE
+714 YWLQIIKPKQGE
-726 SWLYMNSLTDENA
+726 SWLYMNSLADENSD
-739 GTKEENGV
+739 TREENGV

-766 LLANMGTEDLTK
+766 ILANMGTEALSK
-778 LSVEAAGSSFDSGDV
+778 LSVETEGNLFEFGDV
-793 ILDDYW
+793 LLDNYW
-799 TLKGKHDLSG
+799 TLKGKHDFSG
-809 FQGFG
+809 YQGLERENISNIAKLKLFYIG
-814 SKEDMNLAK
+814 DEINGQELA
-823 IKLEIG
+823 
-829 TESEANGADLD
+829 
-840 GTLTIKENGKTIMVI
+840 GTLTIKSDEKPVMVI
-855 TLTGVI
+855 NLTGVV
-861 GDPGIVTKKI
+861 GDPGIVTTEI

-887 NKYDFNTVS
+887 NKYDFDTVS
-896 YKIKNGK
+896 YRITDGE

-929 VQMSNSYRGFRT
+929 VQMKNSYSEFANVT
-941 SSREFTLKVADNT
+941 KEFTLKVVDNT

-1044 GTGTLKR
+1044 GTGNLKR

-1065 SSSGGHSS
+1065 SSGGGHSS

-1128 AQGYLVTGWYQDN
+1128 AQGYLVTGWYQEN
-1141 GTWYYMNPKSDGK
+1141 GTWYYLNPKSDGK

-1170 YFTENAGDKQG
+1170 YFTENADDKQG

-1206 TMKTDWLTQDEN
+1206 TMKTDWLTLDEN

-1229 RGRMLTGWQKI
+1229 RGSMLTGWQKI

>member
-9 GAALMLAAALALPA
+9 GMALMLAAALALPA
-23 NVVPAEILDQKTGT
+23 NVVPAEILDQQT
-37 EKPHIVLNQE
+37 ETELPHIVLNQE
-47 APIEKATD
+47 TPDEKVTD
-55 SNAKKEELTGTK
+55 SDAKEKEEQTGTQTETK
-67 VEIPDRKAEARQPH
+67 TKTEV
-81 IMLNQENPI
+81 N
-90 EKATDSNAKQ
+90 ATETA
-100 EKKEEQ
+100 EQ

-122 DFAKDLGDAYFE
+122 DFENDLGDACFE

-193 QMTLD
+193 QLTMD
-198 VAGQEVVVYP
+198 VGGQEVVVYP

-214 DGDGVALMSLLPLEK
+214 DGDGVALMSLLPLEE
-229 RNLSVDLSGFSP
+229 RNLSLDLSGFTP
-241 IELSRVKVASI
+241 IELACVKPATVFKGENQIGTETEILWKPRDSRDNYESDPDSVGVVAMDLAFNTSGA
-252 FTGDYQLSKTD
+252 TST
-263 AIMWKS
+263 
-269 SYSDHYGVI
+269 
-278 PEANSWE
+278 SW
-285 LDLSHNL
+285 
-292 SGNSRVSLEM
+292 EM
-302 IVGEPDQ
+302 IVGNPDQ
-309 LAASNIRY
+309 LDASNIRY
-317 YLDISITDPGKWLT
+317 YVDIAVTD
-331 ASVKRQKEDG
+331 
-341 STENLEISNEYYSD
+341 TENWLIPTVTIHNDDGTTKNVTVTDAYYSD
-355 NGDWKFEGLDK
+355 YAFSRRMHVDVPTEEVKGNTEMTVSLKINSDLFERSVISKIETHSLSSEVSPEAVK
-366 KDPVS
+366 KDDGWYLEITGERSRISHSVFRM
-371 ENHRFNVYI
+371 NGYDKN
-380 DNYKGAE
+380 
-387 DQLFQVSV
+387 DQVLGDAF
-395 KLNLDQFKNS
+395 DF
-405 AISKLYLIEDGSKKG
+405 KLYLSSE
-420 DYKMTLTEDGG
+420 
-431 EWYLNFSAKPH
+431 
-442 SYGWTD
+442 
-448 IVASDS
+448 SDHIYTS
-454 TGEEIGFYELR
+454 
-465 IHFGMYAEAR
+465 
-475 DYISERL
+475 L
-482 YDKNGD
+482 YDKTGNS
-488 YISYETDYIDREYES
+488 ISYST
-503 YDSWENSTYEYD
+503 SWEED
-515 EYEVNL
+515 EEDPWMEEKLVYNL
-521 EPGYAV
+521 GASYA
-527 DDEYRLV
+527 DNDTYRLV
-534 MHYVK
+534 LTFEK
-539 AKETST
+539 AVATSENQII
-545 SKVLGAYVGK
+545 GAFIGRYESIDAAK
-555 YKTLEEA
+555 A
-562 QKAGA
+562 AGA
-567 SDISKA
+567 VDVKES
-573 LFDRSVGYAAD
+573 LFNQTQGYEAD
-584 FSKGIY
+584 FSKGVY
-590 LSVFVGEDDE
+590 VSVFSGKADDDS
-600 ATPRLF
+600 RKLKRYV
-606 GWHITTK
+606 WHIYTRSEA
-613 FEIDLSNSTLV
+613 FLDNSTAV
-624 WFDGLLDSAGNRV
+624 SFYGINDAQGNYV
-637 TSEVLKTNN
+637 ACKVLNPSYGDYK
-646 DDYADYNYIT
+646 DDYADFSYIT
-656 ILVDADTDLT
+656 ILVGEDTDLT
-666 KLAPVFSTDKGIKLY
+666 SLAPVFTMQNGMKLY
-681 TDKEEISG
+681 TNKEEISG
-689 VSLHDFSKGP
+689 QSLHDFSNGP
-699 VHYTASAENSKNSKN
+699 VHYTASAENSKNAKN
-714 YWLNIIKVKQGE
+714 YWLQIIKPKQGE
-726 SWLYMNSLTDENA
+726 SWLYMNSLADESSD
-739 GTKEENGV
+739 TREENGV
-747 VYTTREVML
+747 VYTTREAML
-756 NGIHDYEHRI
+756 NSIHDYEHRI
-766 LLANMGTEDLTK
+766 ILANMGTKALSK
-778 LSVEAAGSSFDSGDV
+778 LSVEAEGALFDSWV
-793 ILDDYW
+793 VTLDNYW
-799 TLKGKHDLSG
+799 TLKGEHDLSG
-809 FQGFG
+809 YQGLG
-814 SKEDMNLAK
+814 YDELANLAK
-823 IKLEIG
+823 LKLVYDGDEI
-829 TESEANGADLD
+829 NGQDLT
-840 GTLTIKENGKTIMVI
+840 GTLTIKEAGKPIMVI
-855 TLTGVI
+855 NLTGVV
-861 GDPGIVTKKI
+861 GDPGIVTTEI

-896 YKIKNGK
+896 YKITDGK

-929 VQMSNSYRGFRT
+929 VQMKNSYSEFANVT
-941 SSREFTLKVADNT
+941 KEFTLKVVDNT

-1044 GTGTLKR
+1044 GTGNLKR
-1051 AAQNYKVSTKSSGG
+1051 AAQNYRVGRKSSGG
-1065 SSSGGHSS
+1065 SSGGGHSS

-1108 YTNCW
+1108 YTDCW
-1113 KELTYQNEKSWYRFD
+1113 KELNYQNEKSWYRFD

-1141 GTWYYMNPKSDGK
+1141 GTWYYLNPKSDGK

>member
-9 GAALMLAAALALPA
+9 GMALMLAAALALPA
-23 NVVPAEILDQKTGT
+23 NVVPAEILDQQT
-37 EKPHIVLNQE
+37 ETELPHIVLTQE
-47 APIEKATD
+47 TPDEKVTD
-55 SNAKKEELTGTK
+55 SDAKEKEEQTGTQTETK
-67 VEIPDRKAEARQPH
+67 TKTEV
-81 IMLNQENPI
+81 N
-90 EKATDSNAKQ
+90 ATETA
-100 EKKEEQ
+100 EQ

-114 NVHVVSAE
+114 NVHVVSEE
-122 DFAKDLGDAYFE
+122 DFENDLGDACFE

-193 QMTLD
+193 QLTMD
-198 VAGQEVVVYP
+198 VGGQEVVVYP

-214 DGDGVALMSLLPLEK
+214 DGDGVALMSLLPLEE
-229 RNLSVDLSGFSP
+229 RNLSLDLSGFTP
-241 IELSRVKVASI
+241 IELACVKPATVFKGENQIGTETEILWKPRDSRDNYESDPDSVGVVAMDLAFNTSGA
-252 FTGDYQLSKTD
+252 TST
-263 AIMWKS
+263 
-269 SYSDHYGVI
+269 
-278 PEANSWE
+278 SW
-285 LDLSHNL
+285 
-292 SGNSRVSLEM
+292 EM
-302 IVGEPDQ
+302 IVGNPDQ
-309 LAASNIRY
+309 LDASNIRY
-317 YLDISITDPGKWLT
+317 YVDIAVTD
-331 ASVKRQKEDG
+331 
-341 STENLEISNEYYSD
+341 TENWLIPTVTIHNDDGTTKNVTVTDAYYSD
-355 NGDWKFEGLDK
+355 YAFSRRMHVDVPTEEVKGNTEMTVSLKINSDLFERSVISKIETHSLSSEVSPEAVK
-366 KDPVS
+366 KDDGWYLEITGERSRISHSVFRM
-371 ENHRFNVYI
+371 NGYDKN
-380 DNYKGAE
+380 
-387 DQLFQVSV
+387 DQVLGDAF
-395 KLNLDQFKNS
+395 DF
-405 AISKLYLIEDGSKKG
+405 KLYLSSE
-420 DYKMTLTEDGG
+420 
-431 EWYLNFSAKPH
+431 
-442 SYGWTD
+442 
-448 IVASDS
+448 SDHIYTS
-454 TGEEIGFYELR
+454 
-465 IHFGMYAEAR
+465 
-475 DYISERL
+475 L
-482 YDKNGD
+482 YDKTGNS
-488 YISYETDYIDREYES
+488 ISYST
-503 YDSWENSTYEYD
+503 SWEED
-515 EYEVNL
+515 EEDPWMEEKLVYNL
-521 EPGYAV
+521 GASYA
-527 DDEYRLV
+527 DNDTYRLV
-534 MHYVK
+534 LTFEK
-539 AKETST
+539 AVATSENQII
-545 SKVLGAYVGK
+545 GAFIGRYESIDAAK
-555 YKTLEEA
+555 A
-562 QKAGA
+562 AGA
-567 SDISKA
+567 VDVKES
-573 LFDRSVGYAAD
+573 LFNQTQGYEAD
-584 FSKGIY
+584 FSKGVY
-590 LSVFVGEDDE
+590 VSVFSGKADDDS
-600 ATPRLF
+600 RKLKRYV
-606 GWHITTK
+606 WHIYTRSEA
-613 FEIDLSNSTLV
+613 FLDNSTAV
-624 WFDGLLDSAGNRV
+624 SFYGINDAQGNYV
-637 TSEVLKTNN
+637 ACKVLNPSYGDYK
-646 DDYADYNYIT
+646 DDYADFSYIT
-656 ILVDADTDLT
+656 ILVGEDTDLT
-666 KLAPVFSTDKGIKLY
+666 SLAPVFTMQNGMKLY
-681 TDKEEISG
+681 TNKEEISG
-689 VSLHDFSKGP
+689 QSLHDFSNGP
-699 VHYTASAENSKNSKN
+699 VHYTASAENSKNAKN
-714 YWLNIIKVKQGE
+714 YWLQIIKPKQGE
-726 SWLYMNSLTDENA
+726 SWLYMNSLADESSD
-739 GTKEENGV
+739 TREENGV
-747 VYTTREVML
+747 VYTTREAML
-756 NGIHDYEHRI
+756 NSIHDYEHRI
-766 LLANMGTEDLTK
+766 ILANMGTKALSK
-778 LSVEAAGSSFDSGDV
+778 LSVEAEGALFDSWV
-793 ILDDYW
+793 VTLDNYW
-799 TLKGKHDLSG
+799 TLKGEHDLSG
-809 FQGFG
+809 YQGLG
-814 SKEDMNLAK
+814 YDELANLAK
-823 IKLEIG
+823 LKLVYDGDEI
-829 TESEANGADLD
+829 NGQDLT
-840 GTLTIKENGKTIMVI
+840 GTLTIKEAGKPIMVI
-855 TLTGVI
+855 NLTGVV
-861 GDPGIVTKKI
+861 GDPGIVTTEI

-896 YKIKNGK
+896 YKITDGK

-929 VQMSNSYRGFRT
+929 VQMKNSYSEFANVT
-941 SSREFTLKVADNT
+941 KEFTLKVVDNT

-1044 GTGTLKR
+1044 GTGNLKR
-1051 AAQNYKVSTKSSGG
+1051 AAQNYRVGRKSSGG
-1065 SSSGGHSS
+1065 SSGGGHSS

-1108 YTNCW
+1108 YTDCW
-1113 KELTYQNEKSWYRFD
+1113 KELNYQNEKSWYRFD

-1141 GTWYYMNPKSDGK
+1141 GTWYYLNPKSDGK

>member
-1 MKKRIFKQ
+1 
-9 GAALMLAAALALPA
+9 MLAAALALPA
-23 NVVPAEILDQKTGT
+23 NVVPAEILDQKPGI
-37 EKPHIVLNQE
+37 EQPHIVLNQE
-47 APIEKATD
+47 NPIEKATD
-55 SNAKKEELTGTK
+55 SNARKEELTGTK
-67 VEIPDRKAEARQPH
+67 VEIPDQKTEARQPH
-81 IMLNQENPI
+81 IVLNQENPI

-134 EDGSYT
+134 KDGSYT

-193 QMTLD
+193 QMTME

-214 DGDGVALMSLLPLEK
+214 DGDDVALMSLLPLEE

-252 FTGDYQLSKTD
+252 FSGTNQLKSTD
-263 AIMWKS
+263 KIRFKPKYTS
-269 SYSDHYGVI
+269 EDVYEHDFEGYI
-278 PEANSWE
+278 
-285 LDLSHNL
+285 DLSYGT
-292 SGNSRVSLEM
+292 SGRDHVDWEM
-302 IVGEPDQ
+302 IVGNPDQ
-309 LAASNIRY
+309 LDASNIRY
-317 YLDISITDPGKWLT
+317 YVDIKVTDTENWLIPTVTIHNEDGTTKNVTVTESRYYDYPGNGYIRNMAVDVPVEGKEFNGNPEMTVSLKINSGLFGRSVISEITADTSSDEVQCQAVSRDDGWYIDVTGKMNRITDIRLLMSGYSINGPE
-331 ASVKRQKEDG
+331 REY
-341 STENLEISNEYYSD
+341 ISS
-355 NGDWKFEGLDK
+355 
-366 KDPVS
+366 
-371 ENHRFNVYI
+371 
-380 DNYKGAE
+380 
-387 DQLFQVSV
+387 
-395 KLNLDQFKNS
+395 
-405 AISKLYLIEDGSKKG
+405 
-420 DYKMTLTEDGG
+420 
-431 EWYLNFSAKPH
+431 LNFEFH
-442 SYGWTD
+442 LNMNTD
-448 IVASDS
+448 YVFAN
-454 TGEEIGFYELR
+454 
-465 IHFGMYAEAR
+465 
-475 DYISERL
+475 L
-482 YDKNGD
+482 YDKTGNDIGHRTRWEHD
-488 YISYETDYIDREYES
+488 EDNARNFEKYIFSLWDSYADNDR
-503 YDSWENSTYEYD
+503 
-515 EYEVNL
+515 
-521 EPGYAV
+521 
-527 DDEYRLV
+527 YRLV
-534 MHYVK
+534 LTFKK
-539 AKETST
+539 AVETSENQII
-545 SKVLGAYVGK
+545 GAFIGK
-555 YKTLEEA
+555 YESLDA
-562 QKAGA
+562 ARAAGA
-567 SDISKA
+567 VDVKES
-573 LFDRSVGYAAD
+573 LFDRNRGYEAD
-584 FSKGIY
+584 FSKGVY
-590 LSVFVGEDDE
+590 VSVFRGKTDAPSADLI
-600 ATPRLF
+600 RDR
-606 GWHITTK
+606 WHFYTESEP
-613 FEIDLSNSTLV
+613 FLSGSSYV
-624 WFDGLLDSAGNRV
+624 SFDGIKDAQGNSV
-637 TSEVLKTNN
+637 NCKILKPDYGAYK
-646 DDYADYNYIT
+646 DDYADFAYTT
-656 ILVDADTDLT
+656 ILVGENTDIT
-666 KLAPVFSTDKGIKLY
+666 SLAPVFSKGKGLKLY

-689 VSLHDFSKGP
+689 VSLHDFSNGP
-699 VHYTASAENSKNSKN
+699 VHYTATAENSESSKN
-714 YWLNIIKVKQGE
+714 YWLQIIKPKQNE
-726 SWLYMNSLTDENA
+726 SWLYMNSLADENSN
-739 GTKEENGV
+739 TRKENGV

-766 LLANMGTEDLTK
+766 ILANMGTKALSK
-778 LSVEAAGSSFDSGDV
+778 LSVKAEGKSFDTMGV
-793 ILDDYW
+793 FLNDYW
-799 TLKGKHDLSG
+799 TLKGEHDLSG
-809 FQGFG
+809 YQGLAG
-814 SKEDMNLAK
+814 NTLANLAK
-823 IKLEIG
+823 LKLRCDTSYIR
-829 TESEANGADLD
+829 EANGQDLT
-840 GTLTIKENGKTIMVI
+840 GTLTIMEDGTPIMVI
-855 TLTGVI
+855 NLTGVV
-861 GDPGIVTKKI
+861 GDPGIVTTEFR
-871 PDAVKYV
+871 DAVKYV
-878 HYGSMIQNS
+878 HYGSVIQNN

-896 YKIKNGK
+896 YRLIEGK

-929 VQMSNSYRGFRT
+929 VQMNNSYSKFANVT
-941 SSREFTLKVADNT
+941 KEFTLKVVDNT

-964 GYDLKERVPN
+964 GYELKERVPE
-974 ILLSDNNDYTMTSI
+974 ILLSDNKDYTMTSI

-1051 AAQNYKVSTKSSGG
+1051 ASQNYKVSTKSSEGSSSGG

-1141 GTWYYMNPKSDGK
+1141 GTWYYLNPKSDGK

-1206 TMKTDWLTQDEN
+1206 TMKTDWLTLDEN

-1252 GNKGVLARRT
+1252 GNKGVMARRT
-1262 KIGNYYVNSDGV
+1262 KIGKYYVNTDGV

>member
-9 GAALMLAAALALPA
+9 GMALMLAAALALPA
-23 NVVPAEILDQKTGT
+23 NVVPAEILDQQT
-37 EKPHIVLNQE
+37 ETELPHIVLNQE
-47 APIEKATD
+47 TPDEKVTD
-55 SNAKKEELTGTK
+55 SDAKEKEEQTGTQT
-67 VEIPDRKAEARQPH
+67 E
-81 IMLNQENPI
+81 
-90 EKATDSNAKQ
+90 T
-100 EKKEEQ
+100 KKKTEVNTTETAEQ

-122 DFAKDLGDAYFE
+122 DFENDLGDAYFE

-193 QMTLD
+193 QLTME

-208 KEKEFT
+208 EEKEFT
-214 DGDGVALMSLLPLEK
+214 DGDGVALMSLLPLEE

-241 IELSRVKVASI
+241 IELTYVKAASI
-252 FTGDYQLSKTD
+252 FKGENQLTD
-263 AIMWKS
+263 TSAILWKRRNYS
-269 SYSDHYGVI
+269 SDHYNEKD
-278 PEANSWE
+278 EAKASYI
-285 LDLSHNL
+285 NL
-292 SGNSRVSLEM
+292 SYGTSGSTSTNWEM
-302 IVGEPDQ
+302 IVGENDQ

-317 YLDISITDPGKWLT
+317 YVNAKVTDSSSWLS
-331 ASVKRQKEDG
+331 ASVKLKNDDG
-341 STENLEISNEYYSD
+341 TTENVDVIRTKYSDFGYSIENPHRADIYYSNSD
-355 NGDWKFEGLDK
+355 KVKFKKLLVSLKLD
-366 KDPVS
+366 
-371 ENHRFNVYI
+371 
-380 DNYKGAE
+380 
-387 DQLFQVSV
+387 
-395 KLNLDQFKNS
+395 LDQFSKS
-405 AISKLYLIEDGSKKG
+405 SIADIKISTTSKGYAITNDGNA
-420 DYKMTLTEDGG
+420 
-431 EWYLNFSAKPH
+431 WYLSWSTRGFRSMYVVIDAF
-442 SYGWTD
+442 
-448 IVASDS
+448 DS
-454 TGEEIGFYELR
+454 KAQQIGSFKLHPYVMSKTG
-465 IHFGMYAEAR
+465 
-475 DYISERL
+475 SVSVSL
-482 YDKNGD
+482 YD
-488 YISYETDYIDREYES
+488 TDGNYVSHNSRWE
-503 YDSWENSTYEYD
+503 DSEDSDEWEKY
-515 EYEVNL
+515 VLNL

-527 DDEYRLV
+527 NDNYRLV
-534 MHYVK
+534 MTFSK
-539 AKETST
+539 ADETSANQ
-545 SKVLGAYVGK
+545 VLGAYVGK
-555 YKTLEEA
+555 YVTINEV
-562 QKAGA
+562 KAA
-567 SDISKA
+567 NAVDIKGS
-573 LFDRSVGYAAD
+573 LFDQSKGYVAD
-584 FSKGIY
+584 FSKGVY
-590 LSVFVGEDDE
+590 LSVFVGEKDTKYPTRFFYYVFTESE
-600 ATPRLF
+600 AV
-606 GWHITTK
+606 
-613 FEIDLSNSTLV
+613 LSDSTLV
-624 WFDGLLDSAGNRV
+624 NFHDVKDSEGNNV
-637 TSEVLKTNN
+637 NDCKVLNPSYGDYE
-646 DDYADYNYIT
+646 DDYGDFSYVT
-656 ILVDADTDLT
+656 ILVDEDADLT
-666 KLAPVFSTDKGIKLY
+666 RLAPVFSTDKGVKLY

-726 SWLYMNSLTDENA
+726 SWLYMNSLMDENA

-747 VYTTREVML
+747 IYTTREVML

-793 ILDDYW
+793 VLDDYW

-823 IKLEIG
+823 IKLEVG
-829 TESEANGADLD
+829 TESEANGTDLD

-861 GDPGIVTKKI
+861 GDPGIVTKEI
-871 PDAVKYV
+871 PNAVKYV

-896 YKIKNGK
+896 YRITDGE

-916 YGVPLETGEFTFT
+916 YGVPLVTGEFTFT
-929 VQMSNSYRGFRT
+929 VEMSNSYRDFGT
-941 SSREFTLKVADNT
+941 SSREFTLKVVDNT

-964 GYDLKERVPN
+964 GYELKERVPE
-974 ILLSDNNDYTMTSI
+974 ILLSDNKDYTMTSI

-1044 GTGTLKR
+1044 GTGNLKR

-1206 TMKTDWLTQDEN
+1206 TMKTDWLTLDEN

>member
-9 GAALMLAAALALPA
+9 GMALMLAAALALPA
-23 NVVPAEILDQKTGT
+23 NVVPAEILDQQT
-37 EKPHIVLNQE
+37 ETELPHIVLNQE
-47 APIEKATD
+47 TPDEKVTD
-55 SNAKKEELTGTK
+55 SDAKEKEEQTGTQTETK
-67 VEIPDRKAEARQPH
+67 KKTEV
-81 IMLNQENPI
+81 N
-90 EKATDSNAKQ
+90 ATETA
-100 EKKEEQ
+100 EQ

-122 DFAKDLGDAYFE
+122 DFEKDLGDAYFE

-193 QMTLD
+193 QLTMD
-198 VAGQEVVVYP
+198 VGGQEVVVYP

-214 DGDGVALMSLLPLEK
+214 DGDGVALMSLLPLEE
-229 RNLSVDLSGFSP
+229 RNLSLDLSGFTP
-241 IELSRVKVASI
+241 IELACVKPATVFKGENQIGTETEILWKPRDSRDNYESDPDSVGVVAMDLAFNTSGA
-252 FTGDYQLSKTD
+252 TST
-263 AIMWKS
+263 
-269 SYSDHYGVI
+269 
-278 PEANSWE
+278 SW
-285 LDLSHNL
+285 
-292 SGNSRVSLEM
+292 EM
-302 IVGEPDQ
+302 IVGNPDQ
-309 LAASNIRY
+309 LDASNIRY
-317 YLDISITDPGKWLT
+317 YVDIAVTD
-331 ASVKRQKEDG
+331 
-341 STENLEISNEYYSD
+341 TENWLIPTVTIHNDDGTTKNVTVTDAYYSD
-355 NGDWKFEGLDK
+355 YAFSRRMHVDVPTEEVKGNTEMTVSLKINSDLFERSVISKIETHSLSSEVSPEAVK
-366 KDPVS
+366 KDDGWYLEITGERSRISHSVFRM
-371 ENHRFNVYI
+371 NGYDKN
-380 DNYKGAE
+380 
-387 DQLFQVSV
+387 DQVLGDAF
-395 KLNLDQFKNS
+395 DF
-405 AISKLYLIEDGSKKG
+405 KLYLSSE
-420 DYKMTLTEDGG
+420 
-431 EWYLNFSAKPH
+431 
-442 SYGWTD
+442 
-448 IVASDS
+448 SDHIYTS
-454 TGEEIGFYELR
+454 
-465 IHFGMYAEAR
+465 
-475 DYISERL
+475 L
-482 YDKNGD
+482 YDKTGNS
-488 YISYETDYIDREYES
+488 ISYST
-503 YDSWENSTYEYD
+503 SWEED
-515 EYEVNL
+515 EEDPWMEEKLVYNL
-521 EPGYAV
+521 GASYA
-527 DDEYRLV
+527 DNDTYRLV
-534 MHYVK
+534 LTFEK
-539 AKETST
+539 AVATSENQII
-545 SKVLGAYVGK
+545 GAFIGRYESIDAAK
-555 YKTLEEA
+555 A
-562 QKAGA
+562 AGA
-567 SDISKA
+567 VDVKES
-573 LFDRSVGYAAD
+573 LFNQTQGYEAD
-584 FSKGIY
+584 FSKGVY
-590 LSVFVGEDDE
+590 VSVFSGKADDDS
-600 ATPRLF
+600 RKLKRHV
-606 GWHITTK
+606 WHIYTRAEA
-613 FEIDLSNSTLV
+613 FLDNSTAV
-624 WFDGLLDSAGNRV
+624 SFSGINDAQGNYV
-637 TSEVLKTNN
+637 ACKVLNPSYGDYK
-646 DDYADYNYIT
+646 DDYADFSYIT
-656 ILVDADTDLT
+656 ILVGEDTDLT
-666 KLAPVFSTDKGIKLY
+666 SLAPVFTMQNGIKLY
-681 TDKEEISG
+681 TNKEEISG
-689 VSLHDFSKGP
+689 QSLHDFSNGP
-699 VHYTASAENSKNSKN
+699 VHYTASAENSKNAKN
-714 YWLNIIKVKQGE
+714 YWLQIIKPKQNE
-726 SWLYMNSLTDENA
+726 SWLYMNSLADESSD
-739 GTKEENGV
+739 TREENGV
-747 VYTTREVML
+747 VYTTREAML
-756 NGIHDYEHRI
+756 NSIHDYEHRI
-766 LLANMGTEDLTK
+766 ILANMGTKALSK
-778 LSVEAAGSSFDSGDV
+778 LSVEAEGALFDSGV
-793 ILDDYW
+793 VTLDYYW
-799 TLKGKHDLSG
+799 TLKGEHDLSG
-809 FQGFG
+809 YQGLG
-814 SKEDMNLAK
+814 YDELANLAK
-823 IKLEIG
+823 LKLVYDGDEI
-829 TESEANGADLD
+829 NGQDLT
-840 GTLTIKENGKTIMVI
+840 GTLTIKEAGKPIMVI
-855 TLTGVI
+855 NLTGVV
-861 GDPGIVTKKI
+861 GDPGIVTTEI

-896 YKIKNGK
+896 YKITDGK

-929 VQMSNSYRGFRT
+929 VQMKNSYSEFANVT
-941 SSREFTLKVADNT
+941 KEFTLKVVDNT

-1044 GTGTLKR
+1044 GTGNLKR

-1065 SSSGGHSS
+1065 SSGGGHSS

-1080 ADYGNIGADGAW
+1080 ADVGNIGADGAW

-1108 YTNCW
+1108 YTDCW
-1113 KELTYQNEKSWYRFD
+1113 KELNYQNEKSWYRFD

-1141 GTWYYMNPKSDGK
+1141 GTWYYLNPKSDGK

>member
-9 GAALMLAAALALPA
+9 GVALMLAAVLALPA

-67 VEIPDRKAEARQPH
+67 VEIPDQKTETRQPH
-81 IMLNQENPI
+81 IVLNQENPI

-114 NVHVVSAE
+114 NVHVVSEE
-122 DFAKDLGDAYFE
+122 DFENDLGDAYFE

-193 QMTLD
+193 QLTME

-214 DGDGVALMSLLPLEK
+214 DGDGVALMSLLPLKE

-241 IELSRVKVASI
+241 IELTYVKAASI
-252 FTGDYQLSKTD
+252 FKGENQLSDTS
-263 AIMWKS
+263 AILWKRRNYS
-269 SYSDHYGVI
+269 SDLYNEKD
-278 PEANSWE
+278 EAKASYI
-285 LDLSHNL
+285 NL
-292 SGNSRVSLEM
+292 SYGTSGSTSTDWEM
-302 IVGEPDQ
+302 IVGENDQ

-317 YLDISITDPGKWLT
+317 YVNAKVTDSSSWLS
-331 ASVKRQKEDG
+331 ASVKLKNDDG
-341 STENLEISNEYYSD
+341 TTENLDVIRTQYSDSGYYYNHRQAKIYVSNSDKARFNKLLVSLKLDLDQFSKSSIADIKISTTTISKGYAITNDGNAWYLSWSTREYYSHS
-355 NGDWKFEGLDK
+355 
-366 KDPVS
+366 V
-371 ENHRFNVYI
+371 VI
-380 DNYKGAE
+380 DAFDSKAQQIGSFRLYPQVLRKT
-387 DQLFQVSV
+387 DSVSV
-395 KLNLDQFKNS
+395 S
-405 AISKLYLIEDGSKKG
+405 
-420 DYKMTLTEDGG
+420 
-431 EWYLNFSAKPH
+431 
-442 SYGWTD
+442 
-448 IVASDS
+448 
-454 TGEEIGFYELR
+454 
-465 IHFGMYAEAR
+465 
-475 DYISERL
+475 L
-482 YDKNGD
+482 YDNDGN
-488 YISYETDYIDREYES
+488 YVSYNSRWEGSE
-503 YDSWENSTYEYD
+503 DSD
-515 EYEVNL
+515 EWQKYVLNL

-527 DDEYRLV
+527 NDNYRLV
-534 MHYVK
+534 MTFSK
-539 AKETST
+539 ADETSAT
-545 SKVLGAYVGK
+545 QVLGAYVGK
-555 YKTLEEA
+555 FKTINEV
-562 QKAGA
+562 KAA
-567 SDISKA
+567 NAVDIKDS
-573 LFDRSVGYAAD
+573 LFDQSKGYVAD
-584 FSKGIY
+584 FSKGVY
-590 LSVFVGEDDE
+590 LSVFVGEKD
-600 ATPRLF
+600 TKYPRLF
-606 GWHITTK
+606 AYYVFT
-613 FEIDLSNSTLV
+613 ESEAVLSDSTLV
-624 WFDGLLDSAGNRV
+624 YFHDVKDSEGNNINDCK
-637 TSEVLKTNN
+637 VLNPSYGDYE
-646 DDYADYNYIT
+646 DDYGDFSYVT
-656 ILVDADTDLT
+656 ILVDEDADLT
-666 KLAPVFSTDKGIKLY
+666 SLAPVFSTDKGIKLY

-726 SWLYMNSLTDENA
+726 SWLYMNSLMDENA

-778 LSVEAAGSSFDSGDV
+778 LSVEAAGSSFNSGDV
-793 ILDDYW
+793 VLDDYW

-823 IKLEIG
+823 IKLEVG
-829 TESEANGADLD
+829 TESEANGTDLD
-840 GTLTIKENGKTIMVI
+840 GTLTIKENGKTIKVI

-861 GDPGIVTKKI
+861 GDPGIVTKEI

-896 YKIKNGK
+896 YRITDGE

-916 YGVPLETGEFTFT
+916 YGVPLVTGEFTFT
-929 VQMSNSYRGFRT
+929 VEMNNSYRDFGT
-941 SSREFTLKVADNT
+941 SSREFTLKVVDNT

-1044 GTGTLKR
+1044 GTGNLKR
-1051 AAQNYKVSTKSSGG
+1051 AAQNYKVSRKSSGG
-1065 SSSGGHSS
+1065 SSGGGHSS

-1141 GTWYYMNPKSDGK
+1141 GTWYYLNPKSDGK

-1206 TMKTDWLTQDEN
+1206 TMKTDWLTLDEN

-1252 GNKGVLARRT
+1252 GNKGVLARKTR
-1262 KIGNYYVNSDGV
+1262 IGNYYVNADGV
-1274 WAK
+1274 WTK

>member
-9 GAALMLAAALALPA
+9 GMALVLAAALVLPA
-23 NVVPAEILDQKTGT
+23 NMVPAEIQEQKVET
-37 EKPHIVLNQE
+37 ELPHIVLNQE
-47 APIEKATD
+47 EPKETVTD
-55 SNAKKEELTGTK
+55 SDAKKEEQTGIQPETGTK
-67 VEIPDRKAEARQPH
+67 PEVKEEEA
-81 IMLNQENPI
+81 
-90 EKATDSNAKQ
+90 A
-100 EKKEEQ
+100 EQ

-148 FFPYEVQFTYDGK
+148 FFPYEVQFTHDGK

-173 IEIDGHTFYV
+173 MEIDGHTFYV

-188 GTAVT
+188 GTVVT
-193 QMTLD
+193 QMTMD

-208 KEKEFT
+208 EEKEFT
-214 DGDGVALMSLLPLEK
+214 DGDGVAEMSLLPLDS
-229 RNLSVDLSGFSP
+229 RSLTIDLSGFSP
-241 IELSRVKVASI
+241 IELSEVKVSSI
-252 FTGDYQLSKTD
+252 FTGNYQLSDTD

-269 SYSDHYGVI
+269 YYSDHYDVI
-278 PEANSWE
+278 PEANSQK

-292 SGNSRVSLEM
+292 SENSGVWLEM
-302 IVGEPDQ
+302 IVGEADQ
-309 LAASNIRY
+309 LADSNMKYELRCTM
-317 YLDISITDPGKWLT
+317 TDPQKWLT

-341 STENLEISNEYYSD
+341 STEDLKIASGRYYD
-355 NGDWKFEGLDK
+355 NGDWKFEGVDK
-366 KDPVS
+366 QDPVS

-380 DNYKGAE
+380 DNCEGAE

-395 KLNLDQFKNS
+395 KLNLDQFAKS
-405 AISKLYLIEDGSKKG
+405 AISKLYLVEDGSKKSN
-420 DYKMTLTEDGG
+420 YKMTLTEDGG
-431 EWYLNFSAKPH
+431 EWYLNFSAKPY
-442 SYGWTD
+442 SYGWTN

-454 TGEEIGFYELR
+454 KGEEIGFYELR
-465 IHFGMYAEAR
+465 TYFGMYEEER
-475 DYISERL
+475 DYISGRL

-488 YISYETDYIDREYES
+488 YMSYETNYIDREYES
-503 YDSWENSTYEYD
+503 YDSWENSTYEYE
-515 EYEVNL
+515 EYEANL
-521 EPGYAV
+521 KLGYAAN
-527 DDEYRLV
+527 DEYRLV
-534 MHYVK
+534 MDYEK
-539 AKETST
+539 ADGSST

-555 YKTLEEA
+555 YKTPEEA
-562 QKAGA
+562 KKAGA
-567 SDISKA
+567 ADISGV

-590 LSVFVGEDDE
+590 LSVFAGEE
-600 ATPRLF
+600 SSPKLF

-613 FEIDLSNSTLV
+613 SEIDLSNSTLV
-624 WFDGLLDSAGNRV
+624 WFTGLLDSEGNRV
-637 TSEVLKTNN
+637 TSEVLETSD

-656 ILVDADTDLT
+656 ILVDADTDLS
-666 KLAPVFSTDKGIKLY
+666 KLAPVFGTAKGIRLY
-681 TDKEEISG
+681 TDKEEVSG
-689 VSLHDFSKGP
+689 VSQHDFSNGP
-699 VHYTASAENSKNSKN
+699 VHYTASAENFENSKN
-714 YWLNIIKVKQGE
+714 YWLQVIKPKQGE
-726 SWLYMNSLTDENA
+726 SWLYMNSLADKNA
-739 GTKEENGV
+739 ETREENGV
-747 VYTTREVML
+747 TYTTREVML

-766 LLANMGTEDLTK
+766 LLVNMGTEALSK
-778 LSVEAAGSSFDSGDV
+778 LSVEASGSSFESGAV
-793 ILDDYW
+793 LLNDYW
-799 TLKGKHDLSG
+799 TLKGAHDLSG
-809 FQGFG
+809 FQWSDG
-814 SKEDMNLAK
+814 KQDMNLAK
-823 IKLEIG
+823 IKLEVG
-829 TESEANGADLD
+829 NEDEANGEDLD
-840 GTLTIKENGKTIMVI
+840 GTLTIKENGKPIMVI
-855 TLTGVI
+855 TLNGVV
-861 GDPGIVTKKI
+861 GDPGIVTKEI

-878 HYGSMIQNS
+878 HYGSMIQNT

-896 YKIKNGK
+896 YKLTSGK

-929 VQMSNSYRGFRT
+929 VQMKNSYKNFGS
-941 SSREFTLKVADNT
+941 SSREFTLKVVDNT
-954 DANVDSAVDQ
+954 DANVDGAVDK
-964 GYDLKERVPN
+964 GYDLKERVPD
-974 ILLSDNNDYTMTSI
+974 ILLSDSNDYTMTSV

-1019 TIRSQTLKA
+1019 TIRSQTLKS
-1028 NNQVGTHTL
+1028 NNQIGTHTL

-1051 AAQNYKVSTKSSGG
+1051 AAQNYRVGKKTSGG
-1065 SSSGGHSS
+1065 SSSGGSGSSGSSS

-1080 ADYGNIGADGAW
+1080 ADVGNIGADGAW
-1092 VQDAKGW
+1092 MQDARGW

-1128 AQGYLVTGWYQDN
+1128 AQGYLVTGWYQEN
-1141 GTWYYMNPKSDGK
+1141 GTWYYLNPKSDGK
-1154 LGKMMTGWQYI
+1154 LGKMLTGWQYI

-1181 AMFCKRWAEV
+1181 AMFCNRWAEL

-1262 KIGNYYVNSDGV
+1262 RIGNYYVNSDGV

>member
-9 GAALMLAAALALPA
+9 GMALMLAAALALPA
-23 NVVPAEILDQKTGT
+23 NVVPAEILDQQT
-37 EKPHIVLNQE
+37 ETELPHIVLNQE
-47 APIEKATD
+47 TPDEKVTD
-55 SNAKKEELTGTK
+55 SDAKEKEEQTGTQTETK
-67 VEIPDRKAEARQPH
+67 TRTEVNTTETA
-81 IMLNQENPI
+81 
-90 EKATDSNAKQ
+90 
-100 EKKEEQ
+100 EQ

-114 NVHVVSAE
+114 NVHVVSEE
-122 DFAKDLGDAYFE
+122 DFENDLGDAYFE

-193 QMTLD
+193 QLTME

-208 KEKEFT
+208 KEKEFA
-214 DGDGVALMSLLPLEK
+214 DGDDVALMSLLPLEE
-229 RNLSVDLSGFSP
+229 RNLKVDLSGFSP

-252 FTGDYQLSKTD
+252 FSGTNQLSSTD
-263 AIMWKS
+263 IILLRPA
-269 SYSDHYGVI
+269 YTSDDYYEKNGGEYI
-278 PEANSWE
+278 
-285 LDLSHNL
+285 DLSYRT
-292 SGNSRVSLEM
+292 SGSDSAMWEM
-302 IVGEPDQ
+302 IVGEDDQ
-309 LAASNIRY
+309 LASSNIRY
-317 YLDISITDPGKWLT
+317 YVDVAVTDSENWLIPQVTIQNTDGTPQNADISDYDYETSWFDHRLNIYW
-331 ASVKRQKEDG
+331 ASDAA
-341 STENLEISNEYYSD
+341 N
-355 NGDWKFEGLDK
+355 DK
-366 KDPVS
+366 YEKV
-371 ENHRFNVYI
+371 
-380 DNYKGAE
+380 
-387 DQLFQVSV
+387 
-395 KLNLDQFKNS
+395 S
-405 AISKLYLIEDGSKKG
+405 AISIKVNQELFNRSVVSKLEVSEGSTSPVKFQAVEKSDG
-420 DYKMTLTEDGG
+420 
-431 EWYLNFSAKPH
+431 WYIVGTSNTDESIH
-442 SYGWTD
+442 YGWICLCAYNENGD
-448 IVASDS
+448 
-454 TGEEIGFYELR
+454 EIGYLVINVYVGRES
-465 IHFGMYAEAR
+465 
-475 DYISERL
+475 DYVSTRL
-482 YDKNGD
+482 YDKAGKS
-488 YISYETDYIDREYES
+488 ISYTTTWEDEEDFYGSKLIYNLGAS
-503 YDSWENSTYEYD
+503 YAENDT
-515 EYEVNL
+515 
-521 EPGYAV
+521 
-527 DDEYRLV
+527 YRLV
-534 MHYVK
+534 MSFEK
-539 AKETST
+539 ALESGA
-545 SKVLGAYVGK
+545 SHVLGAFIGK
-555 YKTLEEA
+555 YESLDEA
-562 QKAGA
+562 KAAGA
-567 SDISKA
+567 VDIKES
-573 LFDRSVGYAAD
+573 LFDREEGYETD

-590 LSVFVGEDDE
+590 VSVFTGNDGDKNP
-600 ATPRLF
+600 TRR
-606 GWHITTK
+606 GWHIFTK
-613 FEIDLSNSTLV
+613 ANTFLSSSTAV
-624 WFDGLLDSAGNRV
+624 SFYGLKDNQGNDV
-637 TSEVLKTNN
+637 KCKVLNPSYGDYK
-646 DDYADYNYIT
+646 DDYADYSYVT
-656 ILVDADTDLT
+656 ILVDENTDLT
-666 KLAPVFSTDKGIKLY
+666 KLAPEFSTSKGIKLY

-689 VSLHDFSKGP
+689 VSLHDFFKGP

-756 NGIHDYEHRI
+756 NGIHDYEHSI

-778 LSVEAAGSSFDSGDV
+778 LSVEAAGSSFNSGDV
-793 ILDDYW
+793 VLDDYW
-799 TLKGKHDLSG
+799 TLKGKHNLSG

-814 SKEDMNLAK
+814 SKENMNLAK
-823 IKLEIG
+823 IKLEVG
-829 TESEANGADLD
+829 NESEANGADLD

-861 GDPGIVTKKI
+861 GDPGIVTKEI

-896 YKIKNGK
+896 YRITDGE

-916 YGVPLETGEFTFT
+916 YGVPLVTGEFTFT
-929 VQMSNSYRGFRT
+929 VEMSNSYRDFGT
-941 SSREFTLKVADNT
+941 SSREFTLKVVDNT

-964 GYDLKERVPN
+964 GYDLKERVPD

-1044 GTGTLKR
+1044 GTGNLKR
-1051 AAQNYKVSTKSSGG
+1051 AAQNYRVGRKSSGG

-1080 ADYGNIGADGAW
+1080 ADVGNIGADGAW

-1141 GTWYYMNPKSDGK
+1141 GTWYYLNPKSDGK

-1181 AMFCKRWAEV
+1181 AMFCKRWAEL

>member
-9 GAALMLAAALALPA
+9 GMALMLAAALALPA
-23 NVVPAEILDQKTGT
+23 NVVPAEILDQQT
-37 EKPHIVLNQE
+37 ETELPHIVLNQE
-47 APIEKATD
+47 TPDEKVTD
-55 SNAKKEELTGTK
+55 SDAKEKEEQTGTQTETK
-67 VEIPDRKAEARQPH
+67 TKTEV
-81 IMLNQENPI
+81 N
-90 EKATDSNAKQ
+90 ATETA
-100 EKKEEQ
+100 EQ

-114 NVHVVSAE
+114 NVHVVSEE
-122 DFAKDLGDAYFE
+122 DFENDLGDACFE

-193 QMTLD
+193 QLTMD
-198 VAGQEVVVYP
+198 VGGQEVVVYP

-214 DGDGVALMSLLPLEK
+214 DGDGVALMSLLPLEE
-229 RNLSVDLSGFSP
+229 RNLSLDLSGFTP
-241 IELSRVKVASI
+241 IELACVKPATVFKGENQIGTETEILWKPRDSRDNYESDPDSVGVVAMDLAFNTSGA
-252 FTGDYQLSKTD
+252 TST
-263 AIMWKS
+263 
-269 SYSDHYGVI
+269 
-278 PEANSWE
+278 SW
-285 LDLSHNL
+285 
-292 SGNSRVSLEM
+292 EM
-302 IVGEPDQ
+302 IVGNPDQ
-309 LAASNIRY
+309 LDASNIRY
-317 YLDISITDPGKWLT
+317 YVDIAVTD
-331 ASVKRQKEDG
+331 
-341 STENLEISNEYYSD
+341 TENWLIPTVTIHNDDGTTKNVTVTDAYYSD
-355 NGDWKFEGLDK
+355 YAFSRRMHVDVPTEEVKGNTEMTVSLKINSDLFERSVISKIETHSLSSEVSPEAVK
-366 KDPVS
+366 KDDGWYLEITGERSRISHSVFRM
-371 ENHRFNVYI
+371 NGYDKN
-380 DNYKGAE
+380 
-387 DQLFQVSV
+387 DQVLGDAF
-395 KLNLDQFKNS
+395 DF
-405 AISKLYLIEDGSKKG
+405 KLYLSSE
-420 DYKMTLTEDGG
+420 
-431 EWYLNFSAKPH
+431 
-442 SYGWTD
+442 
-448 IVASDS
+448 SDHIYTS
-454 TGEEIGFYELR
+454 
-465 IHFGMYAEAR
+465 
-475 DYISERL
+475 L
-482 YDKNGD
+482 YDKTGNS
-488 YISYETDYIDREYES
+488 ISYST
-503 YDSWENSTYEYD
+503 SWEED
-515 EYEVNL
+515 EEDPWMEEKLVYNL
-521 EPGYAV
+521 GASYA
-527 DDEYRLV
+527 DNDTYRLV
-534 MHYVK
+534 LTFEK
-539 AKETST
+539 AVATSENQII
-545 SKVLGAYVGK
+545 GAFIGRYESIDAAK
-555 YKTLEEA
+555 A
-562 QKAGA
+562 AGA
-567 SDISKA
+567 VDVKES
-573 LFDRSVGYAAD
+573 LFNQTQGYEAD
-584 FSKGIY
+584 FSKGVY
-590 LSVFVGEDDE
+590 VSVFSGKADDDS
-600 ATPRLF
+600 RKLKRYV
-606 GWHITTK
+606 WHIYTRSEA
-613 FEIDLSNSTLV
+613 FLDNSTAV
-624 WFDGLLDSAGNRV
+624 SFYGINDAQGNYV
-637 TSEVLKTNN
+637 ACKVLNPSYGDYK
-646 DDYADYNYIT
+646 DDYADFSYIT
-656 ILVDADTDLT
+656 ILVGEDTDLT
-666 KLAPVFSTDKGIKLY
+666 SLAPVFTMQNGMKLY
-681 TDKEEISG
+681 TNKEEISG
-689 VSLHDFSKGP
+689 QSLHDFSNGP
-699 VHYTASAENSKNSKN
+699 VHYTASAENSKNAKN
-714 YWLNIIKVKQGE
+714 YWLQIIKPKQGE
-726 SWLYMNSLTDENA
+726 SWLYMNSLADESSD
-739 GTKEENGV
+739 TREENGV
-747 VYTTREVML
+747 VYTTREAML
-756 NGIHDYEHRI
+756 NSIHDYEHRI
-766 LLANMGTEDLTK
+766 ILANMGTKALSK
-778 LSVEAAGSSFDSGDV
+778 LSVEAEGALFDSWV
-793 ILDDYW
+793 VTLDNYW
-799 TLKGKHDLSG
+799 TLKGEHDLSG
-809 FQGFG
+809 YQGLG
-814 SKEDMNLAK
+814 YDELANLAK
-823 IKLEIG
+823 LKLVYDGDEI
-829 TESEANGADLD
+829 NGQDLT
-840 GTLTIKENGKTIMVI
+840 GTLTIKEAGKPIMVI
-855 TLTGVI
+855 NLTGVV
-861 GDPGIVTKKI
+861 GDPGIVTTEI

-896 YKIKNGK
+896 YRITDGE

-929 VQMSNSYRGFRT
+929 VQMKNSYSEFANVT
-941 SSREFTLKVADNT
+941 KEFTLKVVDNT

-974 ILLSDNNDYTMTSI
+974 ILLSDNNDYTMTSV

-1044 GTGTLKR
+1044 GTGNLKR

>member
-9 GAALMLAAALALPA
+9 GMALMLAAALALPA
-23 NVVPAEILDQKTGT
+23 NVVPAEILDQQT
-37 EKPHIVLNQE
+37 ETELPHIVLNQE
-47 APIEKATD
+47 TPDEKVTD
-55 SNAKKEELTGTK
+55 SDAKEKEEQTGTQTETK
-67 VEIPDRKAEARQPH
+67 TKTEV
-81 IMLNQENPI
+81 N
-90 EKATDSNAKQ
+90 ATETA
-100 EKKEEQ
+100 EQ

-114 NVHVVSAE
+114 NVHVVSEE
-122 DFAKDLGDAYFE
+122 DFENDLGDACFE

-193 QMTLD
+193 QLTMD
-198 VAGQEVVVYP
+198 VGGQEVVVYP

-214 DGDGVALMSLLPLEK
+214 DGDGVALMSLLPLEE
-229 RNLSVDLSGFSP
+229 RNLSLDLSGFTP
-241 IELSRVKVASI
+241 IELACVKPATVFKGENQIGTETEILWKPRDSRDNYESDPDSVGVVAMDLAFNTSGA
-252 FTGDYQLSKTD
+252 TST
-263 AIMWKS
+263 
-269 SYSDHYGVI
+269 
-278 PEANSWE
+278 SW
-285 LDLSHNL
+285 
-292 SGNSRVSLEM
+292 EM
-302 IVGEPDQ
+302 IVGNPDQ
-309 LAASNIRY
+309 LDASNIRY
-317 YLDISITDPGKWLT
+317 YVDIAVTD
-331 ASVKRQKEDG
+331 
-341 STENLEISNEYYSD
+341 TENWLIPTVTIHNDDGTTKNVTVTDAYYSD
-355 NGDWKFEGLDK
+355 YAFSRRMHVDVPTEEVKGNTEMTVSLKINSDLFERSVISKIETHSLSSEVSPEAVK
-366 KDPVS
+366 KDDGWYLEITGERSRISHSVFRM
-371 ENHRFNVYI
+371 NGYDKN
-380 DNYKGAE
+380 
-387 DQLFQVSV
+387 DQVLGDAF
-395 KLNLDQFKNS
+395 DF
-405 AISKLYLIEDGSKKG
+405 KLYLSSE
-420 DYKMTLTEDGG
+420 
-431 EWYLNFSAKPH
+431 
-442 SYGWTD
+442 
-448 IVASDS
+448 SDHIYTS
-454 TGEEIGFYELR
+454 
-465 IHFGMYAEAR
+465 
-475 DYISERL
+475 L
-482 YDKNGD
+482 YDKTGNS
-488 YISYETDYIDREYES
+488 ISYST
-503 YDSWENSTYEYD
+503 SWEED
-515 EYEVNL
+515 EEDPWMEEKLVYNL
-521 EPGYAV
+521 GASYA
-527 DDEYRLV
+527 DNDTYRLV
-534 MHYVK
+534 LTFEK
-539 AKETST
+539 AVATSENQII
-545 SKVLGAYVGK
+545 GAFIGRYESIDAAK
-555 YKTLEEA
+555 A
-562 QKAGA
+562 AGA
-567 SDISKA
+567 VDVKES
-573 LFDRSVGYAAD
+573 LFNQTQGYEAD
-584 FSKGIY
+584 FSKGVY
-590 LSVFVGEDDE
+590 VSVFSGKADDDS
-600 ATPRLF
+600 RKLKRYV
-606 GWHITTK
+606 WHIYTRSEA
-613 FEIDLSNSTLV
+613 FLDNSTAV
-624 WFDGLLDSAGNRV
+624 SFYGINDAQGNYV
-637 TSEVLKTNN
+637 ACKVLNPSYGDYK
-646 DDYADYNYIT
+646 DDYADFSYIT
-656 ILVDADTDLT
+656 ILVGEDTDLT
-666 KLAPVFSTDKGIKLY
+666 SLAPVFTMQNGMKLY
-681 TDKEEISG
+681 TNKEEISG
-689 VSLHDFSKGP
+689 QSLHDFSNGP
-699 VHYTASAENSKNSKN
+699 VHYTASAENSKNAKN
-714 YWLNIIKVKQGE
+714 YWLQIIKPKQGE
-726 SWLYMNSLTDENA
+726 SWLYMNSLADESSD
-739 GTKEENGV
+739 TREENGV
-747 VYTTREVML
+747 VYTTREAML
-756 NGIHDYEHRI
+756 NSIHDYEHRI
-766 LLANMGTEDLTK
+766 ILANMGTKALSK
-778 LSVEAAGSSFDSGDV
+778 LSVEAEGALFDSWV
-793 ILDDYW
+793 VTLDNYW
-799 TLKGKHDLSG
+799 TLKGEHDLSG
-809 FQGFG
+809 YQGLG
-814 SKEDMNLAK
+814 YDELANLAK
-823 IKLEIG
+823 LKLVYDGDEI
-829 TESEANGADLD
+829 NGQDLT
-840 GTLTIKENGKTIMVI
+840 GTLTIKEAGKPIMVI
-855 TLTGVI
+855 NLTGVV
-861 GDPGIVTKKI
+861 GDPGIVTTEI

-896 YKIKNGK
+896 YKITDGK

-929 VQMSNSYRGFRT
+929 VQMKNSYSEFANVT
-941 SSREFTLKVADNT
+941 KEFTLKVVDNT

-1044 GTGTLKR
+1044 GTGNLKR
-1051 AAQNYKVSTKSSGG
+1051 AAQNYRVGRKSSGG
-1065 SSSGGHSS
+1065 TSGGGHSS

-1108 YTNCW
+1108 YTDCW
-1113 KELTYQNEKSWYRFD
+1113 KELNYQNEKSWYRFD

-1141 GTWYYMNPKSDGK
+1141 GTWYYLNPKSDGK

-1240 GDNWYYFHEESD
+1240 GDYWYYFHEESD

>member
-9 GAALMLAAALALPA
+9 GMALMLAAALALPA
-23 NVVPAEILDQKTGT
+23 NVVPAEILDQQT
-37 EKPHIVLNQE
+37 ETELPHIVLNQE
-47 APIEKATD
+47 TPDEKVTD
-55 SNAKKEELTGTK
+55 SDAKEKEEQTGTQTETK
-67 VEIPDRKAEARQPH
+67 TKTEV
-81 IMLNQENPI
+81 N
-90 EKATDSNAKQ
+90 ATETA
-100 EKKEEQ
+100 EQ

-114 NVHVVSAE
+114 NVHVVSEE
-122 DFAKDLGDAYFE
+122 DFENDLGDACFE

-193 QMTLD
+193 QLTMD
-198 VAGQEVVVYP
+198 VGGQEVVVYP

-214 DGDGVALMSLLPLEK
+214 DGDGVALMSLLPLEE
-229 RNLSVDLSGFSP
+229 RNLSLDLSGFTP
-241 IELSRVKVASI
+241 IELACVKPATVFKGENQIGTETEILWKPRDSRDNYESDPDSVGVVAMDLAFNTSGA
-252 FTGDYQLSKTD
+252 TST
-263 AIMWKS
+263 
-269 SYSDHYGVI
+269 
-278 PEANSWE
+278 SW
-285 LDLSHNL
+285 
-292 SGNSRVSLEM
+292 EM
-302 IVGEPDQ
+302 IVGNPDQ
-309 LAASNIRY
+309 LDASNIRY
-317 YLDISITDPGKWLT
+317 YVDIAVTD
-331 ASVKRQKEDG
+331 
-341 STENLEISNEYYSD
+341 TENWLIPTVTIHNDDGTTKNVTVTDAYYSD
-355 NGDWKFEGLDK
+355 YAFSRRMHVDVPTEEVKGNTEMTVSLKINSDLFERSVISKIETHSLSSEVSPEAVK
-366 KDPVS
+366 KDDGWYLEITGERSRISHSVFRM
-371 ENHRFNVYI
+371 NGYDKN
-380 DNYKGAE
+380 
-387 DQLFQVSV
+387 DQVLGDAF
-395 KLNLDQFKNS
+395 DF
-405 AISKLYLIEDGSKKG
+405 KLYLSSE
-420 DYKMTLTEDGG
+420 
-431 EWYLNFSAKPH
+431 
-442 SYGWTD
+442 
-448 IVASDS
+448 SDHIYTS
-454 TGEEIGFYELR
+454 
-465 IHFGMYAEAR
+465 
-475 DYISERL
+475 L
-482 YDKNGD
+482 YDKTGNS
-488 YISYETDYIDREYES
+488 ISYST
-503 YDSWENSTYEYD
+503 SWEED
-515 EYEVNL
+515 EEDPWMEEKLVYNL
-521 EPGYAV
+521 GASYA
-527 DDEYRLV
+527 DNDTYRLV
-534 MHYVK
+534 LTFEK
-539 AKETST
+539 AVATSENQII
-545 SKVLGAYVGK
+545 GAFIGRYESIDAAK
-555 YKTLEEA
+555 A
-562 QKAGA
+562 AGA
-567 SDISKA
+567 VDVKES
-573 LFDRSVGYAAD
+573 LFNQTQGYEAD
-584 FSKGIY
+584 FSKGVY
-590 LSVFVGEDDE
+590 VSVFSGKADDDS
-600 ATPRLF
+600 RKLKRYV
-606 GWHITTK
+606 WHIYTRSEA
-613 FEIDLSNSTLV
+613 FLDNSTAV
-624 WFDGLLDSAGNRV
+624 SFYGINDAQGNYV
-637 TSEVLKTNN
+637 ACKVLNPSYGDYK
-646 DDYADYNYIT
+646 DDYADFSYIT
-656 ILVDADTDLT
+656 ILVGEETDFT
-666 KLAPVFSTDKGIKLY
+666 SLAPVFTMQNGMKLY
-681 TDKEEISG
+681 TNKEEISG
-689 VSLHDFSKGP
+689 QSLHDFSNGP
-699 VHYTASAENSKNSKN
+699 VHYTASAENSKNAKN
-714 YWLNIIKVKQGE
+714 YWLQIIKPKQGE
-726 SWLYMNSLTDENA
+726 SWLYMNSLADESSD
-739 GTKEENGV
+739 TREENGV
-747 VYTTREVML
+747 VYTTREAML
-756 NGIHDYEHRI
+756 NSIHDYEHRI
-766 LLANMGTEDLTK
+766 ILANMGTKALSK
-778 LSVEAAGSSFDSGDV
+778 LSVEAEGALFDSWV
-793 ILDDYW
+793 VTLDNYW
-799 TLKGKHDLSG
+799 TLKGEHDLSG
-809 FQGFG
+809 YQGLG
-814 SKEDMNLAK
+814 YDELANLAK
-823 IKLEIG
+823 LKLVYDGDEI
-829 TESEANGADLD
+829 NGQDLT
-840 GTLTIKENGKTIMVI
+840 GTLTIKEAGKPIMVI
-855 TLTGVI
+855 NLTGVV
-861 GDPGIVTKKI
+861 GDPGIVTTEI

-896 YKIKNGK
+896 YKITDGK

-929 VQMSNSYRGFRT
+929 VQMKNSYSEFANVT
-941 SSREFTLKVADNT
+941 KEFTLKVVDNT

-1044 GTGTLKR
+1044 GTGNLKR
-1051 AAQNYKVSTKSSGG
+1051 AAQNYRVGRKSSGG
-1065 SSSGGHSS
+1065 SSGGGHSS

-1108 YTNCW
+1108 YTDCW
-1113 KELTYQNEKSWYRFD
+1113 KELNYQNEKSWYRFD

-1141 GTWYYMNPKSDGK
+1141 GTWYYLNPKSDGK

>member
-9 GAALMLAAALALPA
+9 GMALMLAAALALPA
-23 NVVPAEILDQKTGT
+23 NVVPAEILDQQT
-37 EKPHIVLNQE
+37 ETELPHIVLNQE
-47 APIEKATD
+47 TPDEKVTD
-55 SNAKKEELTGTK
+55 SDAKEKEEQTGTQT
-67 VEIPDRKAEARQPH
+67 E
-81 IMLNQENPI
+81 
-90 EKATDSNAKQ
+90 T
-100 EKKEEQ
+100 KKKTEVNTTETAEQ

-122 DFAKDLGDAYFE
+122 DFENDLGDAYFE

-193 QMTLD
+193 QLTME

-214 DGDGVALMSLLPLEK
+214 DGDDVALMSLLPLKE
-229 RNLSVDLSGFSP
+229 RNLFVDLSGFSP
-241 IELSRVKVASI
+241 IELTYVKAASI
-252 FTGDYQLSKTD
+252 FKGENQLSD
-263 AIMWKS
+263 MSAILWKRRN
-269 SYSDHYGVI
+269 YSWDHYNEKD
-278 PEANSWE
+278 EAKASYI
-285 LDLSHNL
+285 NL
-292 SGNSRVSLEM
+292 SYGTSGSTSTDWEM
-302 IVGEPDQ
+302 IVGENDQ

-317 YLDISITDPGKWLT
+317 YVNAKVTDSSSWLS
-331 ASVKRQKEDG
+331 ASVKLKNDDG
-341 STENLEISNEYYSD
+341 TTENLDVIRTQYSDSGYRIEIPHRANIYYSNSD
-355 NGDWKFEGLDK
+355 KARFKELLVSLKLD
-366 KDPVS
+366 
-371 ENHRFNVYI
+371 
-380 DNYKGAE
+380 
-387 DQLFQVSV
+387 
-395 KLNLDQFKNS
+395 LDQFSKS
-405 AISKLYLIEDGSKKG
+405 SIADIKISTTSKGYAITNDGNAWYLSWSTKGLRSMYVVIDAFDSKAQQIGSFKLYPHVGSR
-420 DYKMTLTEDGG
+420 
-431 EWYLNFSAKPH
+431 
-442 SYGWTD
+442 
-448 IVASDS
+448 
-454 TGEEIGFYELR
+454 TG
-465 IHFGMYAEAR
+465 
-475 DYISERL
+475 SVSVSL
-482 YDKNGD
+482 YD
-488 YISYETDYIDREYES
+488 TDGNYVSHNSRWE
-503 YDSWENSTYEYD
+503 DSEDSDEWEKY
-515 EYEVNL
+515 VLNL

-527 DDEYRLV
+527 NDNYRLV
-534 MHYVK
+534 MTFSK
-539 AKETST
+539 ADETSANQ
-545 SKVLGAYVGK
+545 VLGAYVGK
-555 YKTLEEA
+555 YVTINEV
-562 QKAGA
+562 KAA
-567 SDISKA
+567 NAVDIKDS
-573 LFDRSVGYAAD
+573 LFDQSKGYVAD
-584 FSKGIY
+584 FSKGVY
-590 LSVFVGEDDE
+590 LSVFVGEKD
-600 ATPRLF
+600 TKYPRLF
-606 GWHITTK
+606 AYYVFT
-613 FEIDLSNSTLV
+613 ESESVLSDSTLV
-624 WFDGLLDSAGNRV
+624 YFYDVKDSEGNNV
-637 TSEVLKTNN
+637 NDCKVLNPSYGDYE
-646 DDYADYNYIT
+646 DDYGDFSYVT
-656 ILVDADTDLT
+656 ILVDEDADLT
-666 KLAPVFSTDKGIKLY
+666 SLAPVFSTDKGIKLY

-756 NGIHDYEHRI
+756 NGIYDYEHRI

-778 LSVEAAGSSFDSGDV
+778 LSVEAAGSSFNSGDV
-793 ILDDYW
+793 VLDDYW

-823 IKLEIG
+823 IKLEVG
-829 TESEANGADLD
+829 TESEANGTDLD

-861 GDPGIVTKKI
+861 GDPGIVTKEI

-896 YKIKNGK
+896 YRITDGE

-916 YGVPLETGEFTFT
+916 YGVPLVTGEFTFT
-929 VQMSNSYRGFRT
+929 VEMSNSYRDFGT
-941 SSREFTLKVADNT
+941 SSREFTLKVVDNT

-964 GYDLKERVPN
+964 GYELKERVPE
-974 ILLSDNNDYTMTSI
+974 ILLSDNKDYTMTSI

-1044 GTGTLKR
+1044 GTGNLKR

-1170 YFTENAGDKQG
+1170 YFTENADDKQG

>member
-9 GAALMLAAALALPA
+9 GMALMLAAALALPA
-23 NVVPAEILDQKTGT
+23 NVVPAEILDQQT
-37 EKPHIVLNQE
+37 ETELPHIVLNQE
-47 APIEKATD
+47 TPDEKVTD
-55 SNAKKEELTGTK
+55 SDAKEKEEQTGTQTETK
-67 VEIPDRKAEARQPH
+67 TKTEV
-81 IMLNQENPI
+81 N
-90 EKATDSNAKQ
+90 ATETA
-100 EKKEEQ
+100 EQ

-114 NVHVVSAE
+114 NVHVVSEE
-122 DFAKDLGDAYFE
+122 DFENDLGDACFE

-193 QMTLD
+193 QLTMD
-198 VAGQEVVVYP
+198 VGGQEVVVYP

-214 DGDGVALMSLLPLEK
+214 DGDGVALMSLLPLEE
-229 RNLSVDLSGFSP
+229 RNLSLDLSGFTP
-241 IELSRVKVASI
+241 IELACVKPATVFKGENQIGTETEILWKPRDSRDNYESDPDSVGVVAMDLAFNTSGA
-252 FTGDYQLSKTD
+252 TST
-263 AIMWKS
+263 
-269 SYSDHYGVI
+269 
-278 PEANSWE
+278 SW
-285 LDLSHNL
+285 
-292 SGNSRVSLEM
+292 EM
-302 IVGEPDQ
+302 IVGNPDQ
-309 LAASNIRY
+309 LDASNIRY
-317 YLDISITDPGKWLT
+317 YVDIAVTD
-331 ASVKRQKEDG
+331 
-341 STENLEISNEYYSD
+341 TENWLIPTVTIHNDDGTTKNVTVTDAYYSD
-355 NGDWKFEGLDK
+355 YAFSRRMHVDVPTEEVKGNTEMTVSLKINSDLFERSVISKIETHSLSSEVSPEAVK
-366 KDPVS
+366 KDDGWYLEITGERSRISHSVFRM
-371 ENHRFNVYI
+371 NGYDKN
-380 DNYKGAE
+380 
-387 DQLFQVSV
+387 DQVLGDAF
-395 KLNLDQFKNS
+395 DF
-405 AISKLYLIEDGSKKG
+405 KLYLSSE
-420 DYKMTLTEDGG
+420 
-431 EWYLNFSAKPH
+431 
-442 SYGWTD
+442 
-448 IVASDS
+448 SDHIYTS
-454 TGEEIGFYELR
+454 
-465 IHFGMYAEAR
+465 
-475 DYISERL
+475 L
-482 YDKNGD
+482 YDKTGNS
-488 YISYETDYIDREYES
+488 ISYST
-503 YDSWENSTYEYD
+503 SWEED
-515 EYEVNL
+515 EEDPWMEEKLVYNL
-521 EPGYAV
+521 GASYA
-527 DDEYRLV
+527 DNDTYRLV
-534 MHYVK
+534 LTFEK
-539 AKETST
+539 AVATSENQII
-545 SKVLGAYVGK
+545 GAFIGRYESIDAAK
-555 YKTLEEA
+555 A
-562 QKAGA
+562 AGA
-567 SDISKA
+567 VDVKES
-573 LFDRSVGYAAD
+573 LFNQTQGYEAD
-584 FSKGIY
+584 FSKGVY
-590 LSVFVGEDDE
+590 VSVFSGKADDDS
-600 ATPRLF
+600 RKLKRYV
-606 GWHITTK
+606 WHIYTRSEA
-613 FEIDLSNSTLV
+613 FLDNSTAV
-624 WFDGLLDSAGNRV
+624 SFYGINDAQGNYV
-637 TSEVLKTNN
+637 ACKVLNPSYGDYK
-646 DDYADYNYIT
+646 DDYADFSYIT
-656 ILVDADTDLT
+656 ILVGEDTDLT
-666 KLAPVFSTDKGIKLY
+666 SLAPVFTMQNGMKLY
-681 TDKEEISG
+681 TNKEEISG
-689 VSLHDFSKGP
+689 QSLHDFSNGP
-699 VHYTASAENSKNSKN
+699 VHYTASAENSKNAKN
-714 YWLNIIKVKQGE
+714 YWLQIIKPKQGE
-726 SWLYMNSLTDENA
+726 SWLYMNSLADESSD
-739 GTKEENGV
+739 TREENGV
-747 VYTTREVML
+747 VYTTREAML
-756 NGIHDYEHRI
+756 NSIHDYEHRI
-766 LLANMGTEDLTK
+766 ILANMGTKALSK
-778 LSVEAAGSSFDSGDV
+778 LSVEAEGALFDSWV
-793 ILDDYW
+793 VTLDNYW
-799 TLKGKHDLSG
+799 TLKGEHDLSG
-809 FQGFG
+809 YQGLG
-814 SKEDMNLAK
+814 YDELANLAK
-823 IKLEIG
+823 LKLVYDGDEI
-829 TESEANGADLD
+829 NGQDLT
-840 GTLTIKENGKTIMVI
+840 GTLTIKEAGKPIMVI
-855 TLTGVI
+855 NLTGVV
-861 GDPGIVTKKI
+861 GDPGIVTTEI

-896 YKIKNGK
+896 YKITDGK

-929 VQMSNSYRGFRT
+929 VQMKNSYSEFANVT
-941 SSREFTLKVADNT
+941 KEFTLKVVDNT

-1044 GTGTLKR
+1044 GTGNLKR
-1051 AAQNYKVSTKSSGG
+1051 AAQNYRVGRKSSGG
-1065 SSSGGHSS
+1065 SSGGGHSS

-1108 YTNCW
+1108 YTDCW
-1113 KELTYQNEKSWYRFD
+1113 KELNYQNENSWYRFD

-1141 GTWYYMNPKSDGK
+1141 GTWYYLNPKSDGK

>member
-9 GAALMLAAALALPA
+9 GMALMLAAALALPA
-23 NVVPAEILDQKTGT
+23 NVVPAEILDQQT
-37 EKPHIVLNQE
+37 ETELPHIVLNQE
-47 APIEKATD
+47 TPDEKVTD
-55 SNAKKEELTGTK
+55 SDAKEKEEQTGTQT
-67 VEIPDRKAEARQPH
+67 E
-81 IMLNQENPI
+81 
-90 EKATDSNAKQ
+90 T
-100 EKKEEQ
+100 KKKTEVNTTETAEQ

-122 DFAKDLGDAYFE
+122 DFENDLGDAYFE

-193 QMTLD
+193 QLTMD

-214 DGDGVALMSLLPLEK
+214 DGDGVALMSLLPLEE
-229 RNLSVDLSGFSP
+229 RNLSLDLSGFTP
-241 IELSRVKVASI
+241 IELACVKPATVFKGENQIGTETEILWKPRDSRDNYESDPDSVGVVAMDLAFNTSGA
-252 FTGDYQLSKTD
+252 TST
-263 AIMWKS
+263 
-269 SYSDHYGVI
+269 
-278 PEANSWE
+278 SW
-285 LDLSHNL
+285 
-292 SGNSRVSLEM
+292 EM
-302 IVGEPDQ
+302 IVGNPDQ
-309 LAASNIRY
+309 LDASNIRY
-317 YLDISITDPGKWLT
+317 YVDIAVTD
-331 ASVKRQKEDG
+331 
-341 STENLEISNEYYSD
+341 TENWLIPTVTIHNDDGTTKNVTVTDAYYSD
-355 NGDWKFEGLDK
+355 HTFYRRMRRMFVYVPTEEVKGNPEMTVSLKINSDLFERSVISKIETHSLSDKVPYEAVK
-366 KDPVS
+366 KDDGCWYIEVTGKRDRL
-371 ENHRFNVYI
+371 HNVGFYMNGYDKNDQVLGDAI
-380 DNYKGAE
+380 D
-387 DQLFQVSV
+387 FS
-395 KLNLDQFKNS
+395 
-405 AISKLYLIEDGSKKG
+405 LYLSSE
-420 DYKMTLTEDGG
+420 
-431 EWYLNFSAKPH
+431 
-442 SYGWTD
+442 
-448 IVASDS
+448 SDHVYTS
-454 TGEEIGFYELR
+454 
-465 IHFGMYAEAR
+465 
-475 DYISERL
+475 L
-482 YDKNGD
+482 YDKTGNN
-488 YISYETDYIDREYES
+488 ISYST
-503 YDSWENSTYEYD
+503 SWEED
-515 EYEVNL
+515 EEDPWMEEKLIYNL
-521 EPGYAV
+521 GASYA
-527 DDEYRLV
+527 DNDTYRLV
-534 MHYVK
+534 LTFEK
-539 AKETST
+539 AVATSENQII
-545 SKVLGAYVGK
+545 GAFIGRYESLDAAK
-555 YKTLEEA
+555 A
-562 QKAGA
+562 AGA
-567 SDISKA
+567 VDVKES
-573 LFDRSVGYAAD
+573 LFNQTQGYEAD
-584 FSKGIY
+584 FSKGVY
-590 LSVFVGEDDE
+590 VSVFSGKADDDS
-600 ATPRLF
+600 RKLKRYV
-606 GWHITTK
+606 WHIYTRSEA
-613 FEIDLSNSTLV
+613 FLDNSTAV
-624 WFDGLLDSAGNRV
+624 SFNGINDAQGNYV
-637 TSEVLKTNN
+637 ACKVLNPSYGDYK
-646 DDYADYNYIT
+646 DDYADFSYIT
-656 ILVDADTDLT
+656 ILVGEDTDLT
-666 KLAPVFSTDKGIKLY
+666 SLAPVFTMQNGMKLY
-681 TDKEEISG
+681 TNKEEISG
-689 VSLHDFSKGP
+689 QSLHDFSNGP
-699 VHYTASAENSKNSKN
+699 VHYTASAENSKNAKN
-714 YWLNIIKVKQGE
+714 YWLQIIKPKQNE
-726 SWLYMNSLTDENA
+726 SWLYMNSLADESSD
-739 GTKEENGV
+739 TREENGV
-747 VYTTREVML
+747 VYTTREAML
-756 NGIHDYEHRI
+756 NSIHDYEHRI
-766 LLANMGTEDLTK
+766 ILANMGTKALSK
-778 LSVEAAGSSFDSGDV
+778 LSVEAEGALFDSWV
-793 ILDDYW
+793 VTLDNYW
-799 TLKGKHDLSG
+799 TLKGEHDLSG
-809 FQGFG
+809 YQGLG
-814 SKEDMNLAK
+814 YDELANLAK
-823 IKLEIG
+823 LKLVYDGDEI
-829 TESEANGADLD
+829 NGQDLT
-840 GTLTIKENGKTIMVI
+840 GTLTIKEAGKPIMVI
-855 TLTGVI
+855 NLTGVV
-861 GDPGIVTKKI
+861 GDPGIVTTEI
-871 PDAVKYV
+871 PEAVKYV

-896 YKIKNGK
+896 YKITDGK

-929 VQMSNSYRGFRT
+929 VQMKNSYSEFANVT
-941 SSREFTLKVADNT
+941 KEFTLKVVDNT

-974 ILLSDNNDYTMTSI
+974 ILLSDNNDYTMTSV

-1044 GTGTLKR
+1044 GTGNLKR
-1051 AAQNYKVSTKSSGG
+1051 AAQNYRVGRKSSGG

-1080 ADYGNIGADGAW
+1080 ADVGNIGADGAW

-1170 YFTENAGDKQG
+1170 YFTENADDKQG

>member
-9 GAALMLAAALALPA
+9 GMALMLAAALALPA
-23 NVVPAEILDQKTGT
+23 NVVPAEILDQQT
-37 EKPHIVLNQE
+37 ETELPHIVLNQE
-47 APIEKATD
+47 TPDEKATD
-55 SNAKKEELTGTK
+55 SDAKEKEEQTGTQT
-67 VEIPDRKAEARQPH
+67 E
-81 IMLNQENPI
+81 
-90 EKATDSNAKQ
+90 T
-100 EKKEEQ
+100 KKKTEVNTTETAEQ

-122 DFAKDLGDAYFE
+122 DFEKDLGDAYFE

-193 QMTLD
+193 QLTME

-214 DGDGVALMSLLPLEK
+214 DGDGVALMSLLPLEE
-229 RNLSVDLSGFSP
+229 RNLSLDLSGFTP
-241 IELSRVKVASI
+241 IELACVKPATVFKGENQIGTETEILWKPRDSRDNYESDPDSVGVVAMDLAFNTSGA
-252 FTGDYQLSKTD
+252 TST
-263 AIMWKS
+263 
-269 SYSDHYGVI
+269 
-278 PEANSWE
+278 SW
-285 LDLSHNL
+285 
-292 SGNSRVSLEM
+292 EM
-302 IVGEPDQ
+302 IVGNPDQ
-309 LAASNIRY
+309 LDASNIRY
-317 YLDISITDPGKWLT
+317 YVDIAVTDTENWLIPT
-331 ASVKRQKEDG
+331 VTIHNDDGTTKNVTVTDAYYSDHTFYRRMRRMFVYVPTEEVKGNPEMTVSLKINSDLFERSVISKIETHSLSDKVPYEAVKKEDG
-341 STENLEISNEYYSD
+341 CWYIEVTGKRDRLHNVGFYM
-355 NGDWKFEGLDK
+355 NGYDK
-366 KDPVS
+366 NDQVLGDA
-371 ENHRFNVYI
+371 I
-380 DNYKGAE
+380 D
-387 DQLFQVSV
+387 FS
-395 KLNLDQFKNS
+395 
-405 AISKLYLIEDGSKKG
+405 LYLSSE
-420 DYKMTLTEDGG
+420 
-431 EWYLNFSAKPH
+431 
-442 SYGWTD
+442 
-448 IVASDS
+448 SDHVYTS
-454 TGEEIGFYELR
+454 
-465 IHFGMYAEAR
+465 
-475 DYISERL
+475 L
-482 YDKNGD
+482 YDKTGNN
-488 YISYETDYIDREYES
+488 ISYST
-503 YDSWENSTYEYD
+503 SWEED
-515 EYEVNL
+515 EEDPWMEEKLIYNL
-521 EPGYAV
+521 GASYA
-527 DDEYRLV
+527 DNDTYRLV
-534 MHYVK
+534 LTFEK
-539 AKETST
+539 AVATSENQII
-545 SKVLGAYVGK
+545 GAFIGRYESLDAAK
-555 YKTLEEA
+555 A
-562 QKAGA
+562 AGA
-567 SDISKA
+567 VDVKES
-573 LFDRSVGYAAD
+573 LFNQTQGYEAD
-584 FSKGIY
+584 FSKGVY
-590 LSVFVGEDDE
+590 VSVFSGKADDDS
-600 ATPRLF
+600 RKLKRYV
-606 GWHITTK
+606 WHIYTRSEA
-613 FEIDLSNSTLV
+613 FLDNSTAV
-624 WFDGLLDSAGNRV
+624 SFNGINDAQGNYV
-637 TSEVLKTNN
+637 ACKVLNPSYGDYK
-646 DDYADYNYIT
+646 DDYADFSYIT
-656 ILVDADTDLT
+656 ILVGEDTDLT
-666 KLAPVFSTDKGIKLY
+666 SLAPVFTMQNGMKLY
-681 TDKEEISG
+681 TNKEEISG
-689 VSLHDFSKGP
+689 QSLHDFSNGP
-699 VHYTASAENSKNSKN
+699 VHYTASAENSKNAKN
-714 YWLNIIKVKQGE
+714 YWLQIIKPKQNE
-726 SWLYMNSLTDENA
+726 SWLYMNSLADESSD
-739 GTKEENGV
+739 TREENGV
-747 VYTTREVML
+747 VYTTREAML
-756 NGIHDYEHRI
+756 NSIHDYEHRI
-766 LLANMGTEDLTK
+766 ILANMGTKALSK
-778 LSVEAAGSSFDSGDV
+778 LSVEAEGALFDSWV
-793 ILDDYW
+793 VTLDNYW
-799 TLKGKHDLSG
+799 TLKGEHDLSG
-809 FQGFG
+809 YQGLG
-814 SKEDMNLAK
+814 YDELANLAK
-823 IKLEIG
+823 LKLVYDGDEI
-829 TESEANGADLD
+829 NGQDLT
-840 GTLTIKENGKTIMVI
+840 GTLTIKEAGKPIMVI
-855 TLTGVI
+855 NLTGVV
-861 GDPGIVTKKI
+861 GDPGIVTTEI
-871 PDAVKYV
+871 PEAVKYV

-896 YKIKNGK
+896 YKITDGK

-929 VQMSNSYRGFRT
+929 VQMKNSYSEFANVT
-941 SSREFTLKVADNT
+941 KEFTLKVVDNT

-974 ILLSDNNDYTMTSI
+974 ILLSDNNDYTMTSV

-1044 GTGTLKR
+1044 GTGNLKR
-1051 AAQNYKVSTKSSGG
+1051 AAQNYRVGRKSSGG

-1080 ADYGNIGADGAW
+1080 ADVGNIGADGAW

-1128 AQGYLVTGWYQDN
+1128 AQGYLVTGWYQEN
-1141 GTWYYMNPKSDGK
+1141 GTWYYLNPKSDGK

-1170 YFTENAGDKQG
+1170 YFTENADDKQG